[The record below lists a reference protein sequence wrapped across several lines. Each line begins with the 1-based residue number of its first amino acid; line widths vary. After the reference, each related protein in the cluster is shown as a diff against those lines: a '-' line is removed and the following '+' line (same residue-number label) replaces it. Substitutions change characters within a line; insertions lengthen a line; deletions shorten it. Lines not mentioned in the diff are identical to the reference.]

1 MLAFRFKFSVV
12 FFLIL
17 FSSKVNAQNRISLDT
32 INNAVYIG
40 EFKLQSTESFI
51 SKYKYDSKL
60 NLYLLENKLGN
71 IASGLPLKL
80 TPKEY
85 REIFRK
91 SLINNY
97 FKEQISIL
105 EDENDDVN
113 KRSLLPDLYV
123 NSSFFE
129 SIFGS
134 NEIDLDIQGSV
145 GLDIGGRYSKRENP
159 SIPIRNQSNIALDFN
174 QAISLSLNGTIGEK
188 LNIKSNYDSQS
199 TFDFQN
205 LIKLDY
211 TPNEDDI
218 IQKIEIGNVSMPI
231 SSSLISGA
239 QNLFGLK
246 TQLKFGNT
254 TIDAVLSEQRSQ
266 SKTLSS
272 KSGGGQS
279 EFNLSPLDYESN
291 KHYFLS
297 HYFRKNYDNS
307 LKSYPYIDSQVRI
320 TRIEVWIT
328 NRSNDTENV
337 RNLIAFQDLAEID
350 PKFTNADKLVNNF
363 FLSNNSDLNPYNGLN
378 NFDPDRIGQNFLN
391 ENIRDISNV
400 SNGFSVGGNLFKE
413 GSDYSILENARLLDQ
428 SEYTLDEQL
437 GFISLNQSLN
447 NDEVLAVSFQYSY
460 NGEIF
465 QVGEFSDDGIVS
477 VDQSQNSVTRKSLVV
492 KLLKSN
498 INNVRQP
505 VWKLMMKNIYNL
517 GANQLSMDDFR
528 LNIYYNDPSPLNY
541 IKAVDNNTWPSGLD
555 KKRLLNVF
563 ELDRLNMN
571 GNLQE
576 DGDGFFDAIEGITII
591 KNQGLL
597 IFPVIEP
604 FGQFLF
610 EKLRSSNNEN
620 YDDNSTF
627 NKNQN
632 EYVFNELY
640 SYGKTTAEKYFQKN
654 KFKIVGKYKSSSSG
668 DGIDTGEFNIPQG
681 SVTVTAGGR
690 LLQEGVD
697 YIVNYQTG
705 NVDII
710 NQALANS
717 NIPIEISTESN
728 SFYNQQKRRFSGFNI
743 EHIVSD
749 KFKFGATLLNLSE
762 RSVSRKSSYGFEPV
776 NNTSFGLNATYYNE
790 VPFLTRMAN
799 KLPNVD
805 TDIQSNI
812 SIKTELAFLRS
823 SSPRKSGYDDIA
835 SVYIDDFEGSQNR
848 IDLRDVQSWKLSSI
862 PVDAPGYNFGN
873 NDLRSGHYRAK
884 LSWYTIDPIFY
895 SSRRPQNISLDE
907 ISLSSVRRIFVDEI
921 FPEIDLYQ
929 GESRTQ
935 NTFDITIYPNEKGPY
950 NNNLSSDFLN
960 NVRNNWSG
968 ITRKINSTNFK
979 KTNVEYIQ
987 FWVLD
992 NFSDDNSQS
1001 IEIGDLVFHLG
1012 NISEDILPD
1021 GKKQFENGLPT
1032 ETNNNSQ
1039 LSNWGITPSSQ
1050 SLTYAFSSLENER
1063 KMQDVGYDGLSD
1075 SEEINFYT
1083 NGNFSDPA
1091 NDNFINYLDADGG
1104 ILDRYKNYNGSEGN
1118 SPIQTDSN
1126 NRGATNFPDTEDVN
1140 NDNTMNRINSYFEY
1154 RIPLTKNMN
1163 SENSPFIVDSRT
1175 TEIKLPNGN
1184 TSKSKWLLFKVPIFK
1199 EYYESKNLDQYFKA
1213 INGINDLKSISFM
1226 RMVLE
1231 NFENPTTL
1239 RFATLDLVKTDWKRY
1254 NLPLNKSNSINS
1266 ETSFEIGAVN
1276 IFENE
1281 TRQPVNYILPPNVQ
1295 REEIYNN
1302 NSIIRQNEQSLSLKV
1317 KDLKS
1322 KDSRAVYKNT
1332 NLDLRHYE
1340 KIKMYMHA
1348 ESVANKPKLP
1358 SESSNDNLDE
1368 SIVAF
1373 IRLGSDVD
1381 ENYYQIEIPLK
1392 PTPTTLNSSVLT
1404 ADEVWNPDFNSIDL
1418 DLKKLIDM
1426 KLKLIS
1432 DKILNNEAVYF
1443 DYDLN
1448 EIDEFS
1454 LFSQLPGEK
1463 KYKFS
1468 IKGNPSLGRVNTIV
1482 LGLKNPSTQVGKDLS
1497 AEVWFNELRLSNIKS
1512 SGGWSSVA
1520 SVDANIADFA
1530 NISFS
1535 NKFSSDG
1542 YGSIDRS
1549 PNERSNEN
1557 YNQYNF
1563 VTNVN
1568 AGQLLPKKWGVNVPL
1583 SYTFSEEVSKPKYDS
1598 FHNDL
1603 ELNNLMDISENKDSI
1618 MNQSSLVSTSK
1629 SFSLIGLS
1637 KDKKS
1642 DKEPRFYDIEN
1653 LNFSHTYSENNYRDY
1668 EFEYSER
1675 KSTQSS
1681 ANYSYNFN
1689 DATFYP
1695 FKELINNDSK
1705 KLDWLKEFNF
1715 NPLPSNISFSANYNR
1730 RMYTQKFREINYNG
1744 VNSDN
1749 QIPLPVLKQT
1759 NFLFDWRMSLSQ
1771 NITRSLRLN
1780 YSATNSNI
1788 ISEDTDFQNSS
1799 LGIFDNFFNTGSP
1812 NNFGQS
1818 LSLNYILPF
1827 EYLPFL
1833 NFIDGS
1839 YTYTGNFNWE
1849 RGSDVFSSI
1858 RSESGEILGRVNTIQ
1873 NANTQNF
1880 VLNFNFNQIYRDIPW
1895 LNSDDNILKS
1905 LIKST
1910 RRLRFNYSENS
1921 GKVLPGFLPSIG
1933 FLGTSK
1939 PSLGFVFGSQSDIR
1953 YEAAKNG
1960 WLTDFPTFNESFKQI
1975 YNSKFD
1981 LLGELEFFQII
1992 KLDLI
1997 ANRTYSNNF
2006 SENYRVDNSVYSSLN
2021 PNYYGNFSISTN
2033 MLRTSFKKKNKDF
2046 SEVFDIMKNNRLII
2060 AERLISEKN
2069 LNIIEYDNEGFPIG
2083 YSKNS
2088 QQVLIPAF
2096 MSAFLGFDPQKIAFN
2111 PISNNPKLNWALKV
2125 EVPSDLLNDNIKRIS
2140 FGHSYR
2146 SNFTINNFRSNLAF
2160 DPDLF
2165 DKSGNY
2171 LSKMSYSN
2179 LNVVEQFNP
2188 LVMIDIQFNNALRL
2202 NFDFVKDRAVSLSL
2216 ANNFITESWG
2226 NEYVFGL
2233 GYRARNLRIN
2243 SSLAPNSNNF
2253 IGDLN
2258 VKIDMS
2264 LRKNMTV
2271 IRNLNIEDNKVS
2283 AGQSLVSA
2291 KLSADYALTKSFSA
2305 IFFYDHMFS
2314 KYEVSSAFPQTNI
2327 RSGFTLRYNFGN

>member
-1 MLAFRFKFSVV
+1 
-12 FFLIL
+12 
-17 FSSKVNAQNRISLDT
+17 
-32 INNAVYIG
+32 
-40 EFKLQSTESFI
+40 
-51 SKYKYDSKL
+51 
-60 NLYLLENKLGN
+60 
-71 IASGLPLKL
+71 
-80 TPKEY
+80 
-85 REIFRK
+85 
-91 SLINNY
+91 
-97 FKEQISIL
+97 
-105 EDENDDVN
+105 
-113 KRSLLPDLYV
+113 
-123 NSSFFE
+123 
-129 SIFGS
+129 
-134 NEIDLDIQGSV
+134 
-145 GLDIGGRYSKRENP
+145 
-159 SIPIRNQSNIALDFN
+159 
-174 QAISLSLNGTIGEK
+174 
-188 LNIKSNYDSQS
+188 
-199 TFDFQN
+199 
-205 LIKLDY
+205 
-211 TPNEDDI
+211 
-218 IQKIEIGNVSMPI
+218 
-231 SSSLISGA
+231 
-239 QNLFGLK
+239 
-246 TQLKFGNT
+246 
-254 TIDAVLSEQRSQ
+254 
-266 SKTLSS
+266 
-272 KSGGGQS
+272 
-279 EFNLSPLDYESN
+279 
-291 KHYFLS
+291 
-297 HYFRKNYDNS
+297 
-307 LKSYPYIDSQVRI
+307 
-320 TRIEVWIT
+320 
-328 NRSNDTENV
+328 
-337 RNLIAFQDLAEID
+337 
-350 PKFTNADKLVNNF
+350 
-363 FLSNNSDLNPYNGLN
+363 
-378 NFDPDRIGQNFLN
+378 
-391 ENIRDISNV
+391 
-400 SNGFSVGGNLFKE
+400 
-413 GSDYSILENARLLDQ
+413 
-428 SEYTLDEQL
+428 
-437 GFISLNQSLN
+437 
-447 NDEVLAVSFQYSY
+447 
-460 NGEIF
+460 
-465 QVGEFSDDGIVS
+465 
-477 VDQSQNSVTRKSLVV
+477 
-492 KLLKSN
+492 
-498 INNVRQP
+498 
-505 VWKLMMKNIYNL
+505 
-517 GANQLSMDDFR
+517 
-528 LNIYYNDPSPLNY
+528 
-541 IKAVDNNTWPSGLD
+541 
-555 KKRLLNVF
+555 
-563 ELDRLNMN
+563 
-571 GNLQE
+571 
-576 DGDGFFDAIEGITII
+576 
-591 KNQGLL
+591 
-597 IFPVIEP
+597 
-604 FGQFLF
+604 
-610 EKLRSSNNEN
+610 
-620 YDDNSTF
+620 
-627 NKNQN
+627 
-632 EYVFNELY
+632 
-640 SYGKTTAEKYFQKN
+640 
-654 KFKIVGKYKSSSSG
+654 
-668 DGIDTGEFNIPQG
+668 
-681 SVTVTAGGR
+681 
-690 LLQEGVD
+690 
-697 YIVNYQTG
+697 
-705 NVDII
+705 
-710 NQALANS
+710 
-717 NIPIEISTESN
+717 
-728 SFYNQQKRRFSGFNI
+728 
-743 EHIVSD
+743 
-749 KFKFGATLLNLSE
+749 
-762 RSVSRKSSYGFEPV
+762 
-776 NNTSFGLNATYYNE
+776 
-790 VPFLTRMAN
+790 
-799 KLPNVD
+799 
-805 TDIQSNI
+805 
-812 SIKTELAFLRS
+812 
-823 SSPRKSGYDDIA
+823 
-835 SVYIDDFEGSQNR
+835 
-848 IDLRDVQSWKLSSI
+848 
-862 PVDAPGYNFGN
+862 
-873 NDLRSGHYRAK
+873 
-884 LSWYTIDPIFY
+884 
-895 SSRRPQNISLDE
+895 
-907 ISLSSVRRIFVDEI
+907 
-921 FPEIDLYQ
+921 
-929 GESRTQ
+929 
-935 NTFDITIYPNEKGPY
+935 
-950 NNNLSSDFLN
+950 
-960 NVRNNWSG
+960 
-968 ITRKINSTNFK
+968 
-979 KTNVEYIQ
+979 
-987 FWVLD
+987 
-992 NFSDDNSQS
+992 
-1001 IEIGDLVFHLG
+1001 
-1012 NISEDILPD
+1012 
-1021 GKKQFENGLPT
+1021 
-1032 ETNNNSQ
+1032 
-1039 LSNWGITPSSQ
+1039 
-1050 SLTYAFSSLENER
+1050 
-1063 KMQDVGYDGLSD
+1063 
-1075 SEEINFYT
+1075 
-1083 NGNFSDPA
+1083 
-1091 NDNFINYLDADGG
+1091 
-1104 ILDRYKNYNGSEGN
+1104 
-1118 SPIQTDSN
+1118 
-1126 NRGATNFPDTEDVN
+1126 
-1140 NDNTMNRINSYFEY
+1140 
-1154 RIPLTKNMN
+1154 
-1163 SENSPFIVDSRT
+1163 
-1175 TEIKLPNGN
+1175 
-1184 TSKSKWLLFKVPIFK
+1184 
-1199 EYYESKNLDQYFKA
+1199 
-1213 INGINDLKSISFM
+1213 
-1226 RMVLE
+1226 
-1231 NFENPTTL
+1231 
-1239 RFATLDLVKTDWKRY
+1239 
-1254 NLPLNKSNSINS
+1254 
-1266 ETSFEIGAVN
+1266 
-1276 IFENE
+1276 
-1281 TRQPVNYILPPNVQ
+1281 
-1295 REEIYNN
+1295 
-1302 NSIIRQNEQSLSLKV
+1302 
-1317 KDLKS
+1317 
-1322 KDSRAVYKNT
+1322 
-1332 NLDLRHYE
+1332 
-1340 KIKMYMHA
+1340 
-1348 ESVANKPKLP
+1348 
-1358 SESSNDNLDE
+1358 
-1368 SIVAF
+1368 
-1373 IRLGSDVD
+1373 
-1381 ENYYQIEIPLK
+1381 
-1392 PTPTTLNSSVLT
+1392 
-1404 ADEVWNPDFNSIDL
+1404 
-1418 DLKKLIDM
+1418 M

-1432 DKILNNEAVYF
+1432 NKILNNEAVYF

-1512 SGGWSSVA
+1512 SGGWSSIA

-1603 ELNNLMDISENKDSI
+1603 ELNNLIDISENKDSI

-1637 KDKKS
+1637 KNRKS
-1642 DKEPRFYDIEN
+1642 DKESKFYDIEN

-1681 ANYSYNFN
+1681 ANYSYNFS

-1695 FKELINNDSK
+1695 FKELINKDSN
-1705 KLDWLKEFNF
+1705 KLEWLKEFNF
-1715 NPLPSNISFSANYNR
+1715 NPLPTNISFSANYNR
-1730 RMYTQKFREINYNG
+1730 RMYTQKFREINYSG

-1788 ISEDTDFQNSS
+1788 ISEDTNFQNSN

-1849 RGSDVFSSI
+1849 RGSDVLSSI
-1858 RSESGEILGRVNTIQ
+1858 KSESGEILGRVNTIQ

-1997 ANRTYSNNF
+1997 ANRSYSNNF
-2006 SENYRVDNSVYSSLN
+2006 SENYRVDNSIYSSLN

-2111 PISNNPKLNWALKV
+2111 PISDNPKLNWALKV

-2171 LSKMSYSN
+2171 LSEMSYSN

-2258 VKIDMS
+2258 IKIDMS

>member
-1 MLAFRFKFSVV
+1 M
-12 FFLIL
+12 
-17 FSSKVNAQNRISLDT
+17 
-32 INNAVYIG
+32 
-40 EFKLQSTESFI
+40 
-51 SKYKYDSKL
+51 
-60 NLYLLENKLGN
+60 
-71 IASGLPLKL
+71 
-80 TPKEY
+80 
-85 REIFRK
+85 
-91 SLINNY
+91 
-97 FKEQISIL
+97 
-105 EDENDDVN
+105 
-113 KRSLLPDLYV
+113 
-123 NSSFFE
+123 
-129 SIFGS
+129 
-134 NEIDLDIQGSV
+134 
-145 GLDIGGRYSKRENP
+145 
-159 SIPIRNQSNIALDFN
+159 
-174 QAISLSLNGTIGEK
+174 
-188 LNIKSNYDSQS
+188 
-199 TFDFQN
+199 
-205 LIKLDY
+205 
-211 TPNEDDI
+211 
-218 IQKIEIGNVSMPI
+218 
-231 SSSLISGA
+231 
-239 QNLFGLK
+239 
-246 TQLKFGNT
+246 
-254 TIDAVLSEQRSQ
+254 
-266 SKTLSS
+266 
-272 KSGGGQS
+272 
-279 EFNLSPLDYESN
+279 
-291 KHYFLS
+291 
-297 HYFRKNYDNS
+297 
-307 LKSYPYIDSQVRI
+307 
-320 TRIEVWIT
+320 
-328 NRSNDTENV
+328 
-337 RNLIAFQDLAEID
+337 
-350 PKFTNADKLVNNF
+350 
-363 FLSNNSDLNPYNGLN
+363 
-378 NFDPDRIGQNFLN
+378 
-391 ENIRDISNV
+391 
-400 SNGFSVGGNLFKE
+400 
-413 GSDYSILENARLLDQ
+413 
-428 SEYTLDEQL
+428 
-437 GFISLNQSLN
+437 
-447 NDEVLAVSFQYSY
+447 
-460 NGEIF
+460 
-465 QVGEFSDDGIVS
+465 
-477 VDQSQNSVTRKSLVV
+477 
-492 KLLKSN
+492 
-498 INNVRQP
+498 
-505 VWKLMMKNIYNL
+505 
-517 GANQLSMDDFR
+517 
-528 LNIYYNDPSPLNY
+528 
-541 IKAVDNNTWPSGLD
+541 
-555 KKRLLNVF
+555 
-563 ELDRLNMN
+563 
-571 GNLQE
+571 
-576 DGDGFFDAIEGITII
+576 
-591 KNQGLL
+591 
-597 IFPVIEP
+597 
-604 FGQFLF
+604 
-610 EKLRSSNNEN
+610 
-620 YDDNSTF
+620 
-627 NKNQN
+627 
-632 EYVFNELY
+632 
-640 SYGKTTAEKYFQKN
+640 
-654 KFKIVGKYKSSSSG
+654 
-668 DGIDTGEFNIPQG
+668 
-681 SVTVTAGGR
+681 
-690 LLQEGVD
+690 
-697 YIVNYQTG
+697 
-705 NVDII
+705 
-710 NQALANS
+710 
-717 NIPIEISTESN
+717 
-728 SFYNQQKRRFSGFNI
+728 
-743 EHIVSD
+743 
-749 KFKFGATLLNLSE
+749 
-762 RSVSRKSSYGFEPV
+762 
-776 NNTSFGLNATYYNE
+776 
-790 VPFLTRMAN
+790 
-799 KLPNVD
+799 
-805 TDIQSNI
+805 
-812 SIKTELAFLRS
+812 
-823 SSPRKSGYDDIA
+823 
-835 SVYIDDFEGSQNR
+835 
-848 IDLRDVQSWKLSSI
+848 
-862 PVDAPGYNFGN
+862 
-873 NDLRSGHYRAK
+873 
-884 LSWYTIDPIFY
+884 
-895 SSRRPQNISLDE
+895 
-907 ISLSSVRRIFVDEI
+907 
-921 FPEIDLYQ
+921 
-929 GESRTQ
+929 
-935 NTFDITIYPNEKGPY
+935 
-950 NNNLSSDFLN
+950 
-960 NVRNNWSG
+960 
-968 ITRKINSTNFK
+968 
-979 KTNVEYIQ
+979 
-987 FWVLD
+987 
-992 NFSDDNSQS
+992 
-1001 IEIGDLVFHLG
+1001 
-1012 NISEDILPD
+1012 
-1021 GKKQFENGLPT
+1021 
-1032 ETNNNSQ
+1032 
-1039 LSNWGITPSSQ
+1039 
-1050 SLTYAFSSLENER
+1050 
-1063 KMQDVGYDGLSD
+1063 
-1075 SEEINFYT
+1075 
-1083 NGNFSDPA
+1083 
-1091 NDNFINYLDADGG
+1091 
-1104 ILDRYKNYNGSEGN
+1104 
-1118 SPIQTDSN
+1118 
-1126 NRGATNFPDTEDVN
+1126 
-1140 NDNTMNRINSYFEY
+1140 
-1154 RIPLTKNMN
+1154 
-1163 SENSPFIVDSRT
+1163 
-1175 TEIKLPNGN
+1175 
-1184 TSKSKWLLFKVPIFK
+1184 
-1199 EYYESKNLDQYFKA
+1199 
-1213 INGINDLKSISFM
+1213 
-1226 RMVLE
+1226 
-1231 NFENPTTL
+1231 
-1239 RFATLDLVKTDWKRY
+1239 
-1254 NLPLNKSNSINS
+1254 
-1266 ETSFEIGAVN
+1266 
-1276 IFENE
+1276 
-1281 TRQPVNYILPPNVQ
+1281 
-1295 REEIYNN
+1295 
-1302 NSIIRQNEQSLSLKV
+1302 
-1317 KDLKS
+1317 
-1322 KDSRAVYKNT
+1322 
-1332 NLDLRHYE
+1332 
-1340 KIKMYMHA
+1340 
-1348 ESVANKPKLP
+1348 
-1358 SESSNDNLDE
+1358 
-1368 SIVAF
+1368 
-1373 IRLGSDVD
+1373 GSDVD

-1392 PTPTTLNSSVLT
+1392 PTPTTLNSSILT
-1404 ADEVWNPDFNSIDL
+1404 ADEVWNPDYNSIDL

-1432 DKILNNEAVYF
+1432 NKILNNEAVYF

-1603 ELNNLMDISENKDSI
+1603 ELNNLIDISENKDSI

-1637 KDKKS
+1637 KDRKG
-1642 DKEPRFYDIEN
+1642 DKEPKFYDIEN

-1681 ANYSYNFN
+1681 ANYSYNFD

-1695 FKELINNDSK
+1695 FKELINKDSK

-1788 ISEDTDFQNSS
+1788 ISEDTNFQNSS

-1858 RSESGEILGRVNTIQ
+1858 KSESGEILGRVNTIQ

-1880 VLNFNFNQIYRDIPW
+1880 VLNFNFNQIYREIPW
-1895 LNSDDNILKS
+1895 LNSDENILKS

-2060 AERLISEKN
+2060 ADRLISEKN

-2171 LSKMSYSN
+2171 LSEMSYSN
-2179 LNVVEQFNP
+2179 LNIVEQFNP

-2291 KLSADYALTKSFSA
+2291 KLSADYALTKNFSA

>member
-1 MLAFRFKFSVV
+1 M
-12 FFLIL
+12 
-17 FSSKVNAQNRISLDT
+17 
-32 INNAVYIG
+32 
-40 EFKLQSTESFI
+40 
-51 SKYKYDSKL
+51 
-60 NLYLLENKLGN
+60 
-71 IASGLPLKL
+71 
-80 TPKEY
+80 
-85 REIFRK
+85 
-91 SLINNY
+91 
-97 FKEQISIL
+97 
-105 EDENDDVN
+105 
-113 KRSLLPDLYV
+113 
-123 NSSFFE
+123 
-129 SIFGS
+129 
-134 NEIDLDIQGSV
+134 
-145 GLDIGGRYSKRENP
+145 
-159 SIPIRNQSNIALDFN
+159 
-174 QAISLSLNGTIGEK
+174 
-188 LNIKSNYDSQS
+188 
-199 TFDFQN
+199 
-205 LIKLDY
+205 
-211 TPNEDDI
+211 
-218 IQKIEIGNVSMPI
+218 
-231 SSSLISGA
+231 
-239 QNLFGLK
+239 
-246 TQLKFGNT
+246 
-254 TIDAVLSEQRSQ
+254 
-266 SKTLSS
+266 
-272 KSGGGQS
+272 
-279 EFNLSPLDYESN
+279 
-291 KHYFLS
+291 
-297 HYFRKNYDNS
+297 
-307 LKSYPYIDSQVRI
+307 
-320 TRIEVWIT
+320 
-328 NRSNDTENV
+328 
-337 RNLIAFQDLAEID
+337 
-350 PKFTNADKLVNNF
+350 
-363 FLSNNSDLNPYNGLN
+363 
-378 NFDPDRIGQNFLN
+378 
-391 ENIRDISNV
+391 
-400 SNGFSVGGNLFKE
+400 
-413 GSDYSILENARLLDQ
+413 
-428 SEYTLDEQL
+428 
-437 GFISLNQSLN
+437 
-447 NDEVLAVSFQYSY
+447 
-460 NGEIF
+460 
-465 QVGEFSDDGIVS
+465 
-477 VDQSQNSVTRKSLVV
+477 
-492 KLLKSN
+492 
-498 INNVRQP
+498 
-505 VWKLMMKNIYNL
+505 
-517 GANQLSMDDFR
+517 
-528 LNIYYNDPSPLNY
+528 
-541 IKAVDNNTWPSGLD
+541 
-555 KKRLLNVF
+555 
-563 ELDRLNMN
+563 
-571 GNLQE
+571 
-576 DGDGFFDAIEGITII
+576 
-591 KNQGLL
+591 
-597 IFPVIEP
+597 
-604 FGQFLF
+604 
-610 EKLRSSNNEN
+610 
-620 YDDNSTF
+620 
-627 NKNQN
+627 
-632 EYVFNELY
+632 
-640 SYGKTTAEKYFQKN
+640 
-654 KFKIVGKYKSSSSG
+654 
-668 DGIDTGEFNIPQG
+668 
-681 SVTVTAGGR
+681 
-690 LLQEGVD
+690 
-697 YIVNYQTG
+697 
-705 NVDII
+705 
-710 NQALANS
+710 
-717 NIPIEISTESN
+717 
-728 SFYNQQKRRFSGFNI
+728 
-743 EHIVSD
+743 
-749 KFKFGATLLNLSE
+749 
-762 RSVSRKSSYGFEPV
+762 
-776 NNTSFGLNATYYNE
+776 
-790 VPFLTRMAN
+790 
-799 KLPNVD
+799 
-805 TDIQSNI
+805 
-812 SIKTELAFLRS
+812 
-823 SSPRKSGYDDIA
+823 
-835 SVYIDDFEGSQNR
+835 
-848 IDLRDVQSWKLSSI
+848 
-862 PVDAPGYNFGN
+862 
-873 NDLRSGHYRAK
+873 
-884 LSWYTIDPIFY
+884 
-895 SSRRPQNISLDE
+895 
-907 ISLSSVRRIFVDEI
+907 
-921 FPEIDLYQ
+921 
-929 GESRTQ
+929 
-935 NTFDITIYPNEKGPY
+935 
-950 NNNLSSDFLN
+950 
-960 NVRNNWSG
+960 
-968 ITRKINSTNFK
+968 
-979 KTNVEYIQ
+979 
-987 FWVLD
+987 
-992 NFSDDNSQS
+992 
-1001 IEIGDLVFHLG
+1001 
-1012 NISEDILPD
+1012 
-1021 GKKQFENGLPT
+1021 
-1032 ETNNNSQ
+1032 
-1039 LSNWGITPSSQ
+1039 
-1050 SLTYAFSSLENER
+1050 
-1063 KMQDVGYDGLSD
+1063 
-1075 SEEINFYT
+1075 
-1083 NGNFSDPA
+1083 
-1091 NDNFINYLDADGG
+1091 
-1104 ILDRYKNYNGSEGN
+1104 
-1118 SPIQTDSN
+1118 
-1126 NRGATNFPDTEDVN
+1126 
-1140 NDNTMNRINSYFEY
+1140 
-1154 RIPLTKNMN
+1154 
-1163 SENSPFIVDSRT
+1163 
-1175 TEIKLPNGN
+1175 
-1184 TSKSKWLLFKVPIFK
+1184 PIFK

-1642 DKEPRFYDIEN
+1642 DKEPKFYDIEN

-1788 ISEDTDFQNSS
+1788 ISEDTNFQNSS

>member
-1 MLAFRFKFSVV
+1 M
-12 FFLIL
+12 
-17 FSSKVNAQNRISLDT
+17 
-32 INNAVYIG
+32 
-40 EFKLQSTESFI
+40 
-51 SKYKYDSKL
+51 
-60 NLYLLENKLGN
+60 
-71 IASGLPLKL
+71 
-80 TPKEY
+80 
-85 REIFRK
+85 
-91 SLINNY
+91 
-97 FKEQISIL
+97 
-105 EDENDDVN
+105 
-113 KRSLLPDLYV
+113 
-123 NSSFFE
+123 
-129 SIFGS
+129 
-134 NEIDLDIQGSV
+134 
-145 GLDIGGRYSKRENP
+145 
-159 SIPIRNQSNIALDFN
+159 
-174 QAISLSLNGTIGEK
+174 
-188 LNIKSNYDSQS
+188 
-199 TFDFQN
+199 
-205 LIKLDY
+205 
-211 TPNEDDI
+211 
-218 IQKIEIGNVSMPI
+218 
-231 SSSLISGA
+231 
-239 QNLFGLK
+239 
-246 TQLKFGNT
+246 
-254 TIDAVLSEQRSQ
+254 
-266 SKTLSS
+266 
-272 KSGGGQS
+272 
-279 EFNLSPLDYESN
+279 
-291 KHYFLS
+291 
-297 HYFRKNYDNS
+297 
-307 LKSYPYIDSQVRI
+307 
-320 TRIEVWIT
+320 
-328 NRSNDTENV
+328 
-337 RNLIAFQDLAEID
+337 
-350 PKFTNADKLVNNF
+350 
-363 FLSNNSDLNPYNGLN
+363 
-378 NFDPDRIGQNFLN
+378 
-391 ENIRDISNV
+391 
-400 SNGFSVGGNLFKE
+400 
-413 GSDYSILENARLLDQ
+413 
-428 SEYTLDEQL
+428 
-437 GFISLNQSLN
+437 
-447 NDEVLAVSFQYSY
+447 
-460 NGEIF
+460 
-465 QVGEFSDDGIVS
+465 
-477 VDQSQNSVTRKSLVV
+477 
-492 KLLKSN
+492 
-498 INNVRQP
+498 
-505 VWKLMMKNIYNL
+505 
-517 GANQLSMDDFR
+517 
-528 LNIYYNDPSPLNY
+528 
-541 IKAVDNNTWPSGLD
+541 
-555 KKRLLNVF
+555 
-563 ELDRLNMN
+563 
-571 GNLQE
+571 
-576 DGDGFFDAIEGITII
+576 
-591 KNQGLL
+591 
-597 IFPVIEP
+597 
-604 FGQFLF
+604 
-610 EKLRSSNNEN
+610 
-620 YDDNSTF
+620 
-627 NKNQN
+627 
-632 EYVFNELY
+632 
-640 SYGKTTAEKYFQKN
+640 
-654 KFKIVGKYKSSSSG
+654 
-668 DGIDTGEFNIPQG
+668 
-681 SVTVTAGGR
+681 
-690 LLQEGVD
+690 
-697 YIVNYQTG
+697 
-705 NVDII
+705 
-710 NQALANS
+710 
-717 NIPIEISTESN
+717 
-728 SFYNQQKRRFSGFNI
+728 
-743 EHIVSD
+743 
-749 KFKFGATLLNLSE
+749 
-762 RSVSRKSSYGFEPV
+762 
-776 NNTSFGLNATYYNE
+776 
-790 VPFLTRMAN
+790 
-799 KLPNVD
+799 
-805 TDIQSNI
+805 
-812 SIKTELAFLRS
+812 
-823 SSPRKSGYDDIA
+823 
-835 SVYIDDFEGSQNR
+835 
-848 IDLRDVQSWKLSSI
+848 
-862 PVDAPGYNFGN
+862 
-873 NDLRSGHYRAK
+873 
-884 LSWYTIDPIFY
+884 
-895 SSRRPQNISLDE
+895 
-907 ISLSSVRRIFVDEI
+907 
-921 FPEIDLYQ
+921 
-929 GESRTQ
+929 
-935 NTFDITIYPNEKGPY
+935 
-950 NNNLSSDFLN
+950 
-960 NVRNNWSG
+960 
-968 ITRKINSTNFK
+968 
-979 KTNVEYIQ
+979 
-987 FWVLD
+987 
-992 NFSDDNSQS
+992 
-1001 IEIGDLVFHLG
+1001 
-1012 NISEDILPD
+1012 
-1021 GKKQFENGLPT
+1021 
-1032 ETNNNSQ
+1032 
-1039 LSNWGITPSSQ
+1039 
-1050 SLTYAFSSLENER
+1050 
-1063 KMQDVGYDGLSD
+1063 
-1075 SEEINFYT
+1075 
-1083 NGNFSDPA
+1083 
-1091 NDNFINYLDADGG
+1091 
-1104 ILDRYKNYNGSEGN
+1104 
-1118 SPIQTDSN
+1118 
-1126 NRGATNFPDTEDVN
+1126 
-1140 NDNTMNRINSYFEY
+1140 
-1154 RIPLTKNMN
+1154 
-1163 SENSPFIVDSRT
+1163 
-1175 TEIKLPNGN
+1175 
-1184 TSKSKWLLFKVPIFK
+1184 
-1199 EYYESKNLDQYFKA
+1199 
-1213 INGINDLKSISFM
+1213 
-1226 RMVLE
+1226 
-1231 NFENPTTL
+1231 
-1239 RFATLDLVKTDWKRY
+1239 
-1254 NLPLNKSNSINS
+1254 
-1266 ETSFEIGAVN
+1266 
-1276 IFENE
+1276 
-1281 TRQPVNYILPPNVQ
+1281 
-1295 REEIYNN
+1295 
-1302 NSIIRQNEQSLSLKV
+1302 
-1317 KDLKS
+1317 
-1322 KDSRAVYKNT
+1322 
-1332 NLDLRHYE
+1332 
-1340 KIKMYMHA
+1340 
-1348 ESVANKPKLP
+1348 
-1358 SESSNDNLDE
+1358 
-1368 SIVAF
+1368 
-1373 IRLGSDVD
+1373 
-1381 ENYYQIEIPLK
+1381 
-1392 PTPTTLNSSVLT
+1392 
-1404 ADEVWNPDFNSIDL
+1404 
-1418 DLKKLIDM
+1418 
-1426 KLKLIS
+1426 
-1432 DKILNNEAVYF
+1432 
-1443 DYDLN
+1443 
-1448 EIDEFS
+1448 
-1454 LFSQLPGEK
+1454 
-1463 KYKFS
+1463 
-1468 IKGNPSLGRVNTIV
+1468 
-1482 LGLKNPSTQVGKDLS
+1482 S

-1603 ELNNLMDISENKDSI
+1603 ELNNLIDISENKDSI

-1642 DKEPRFYDIEN
+1642 DKEPKFYDIEN

-1681 ANYSYNFN
+1681 ANYSYNFD

-1695 FKELINNDSK
+1695 FKELINKDSK

-1788 ISEDTDFQNSS
+1788 ISEDTNFQNSS

-1858 RSESGEILGRVNTIQ
+1858 KSESGEILGRVNTIQ

-1880 VLNFNFNQIYRDIPW
+1880 VLNFNFNQIYREIPW
-1895 LNSDDNILKS
+1895 LNSDENILKS

-1981 LLGELEFFQII
+1981 LLGELEFFKII

-2171 LSKMSYSN
+2171 LSEMSYSN
-2179 LNVVEQFNP
+2179 LNIVEQFNP

-2291 KLSADYALTKSFSA
+2291 KLSADYALTKNFSA

>member
-1 MLAFRFKFSVV
+1 
-12 FFLIL
+12 
-17 FSSKVNAQNRISLDT
+17 
-32 INNAVYIG
+32 
-40 EFKLQSTESFI
+40 
-51 SKYKYDSKL
+51 
-60 NLYLLENKLGN
+60 
-71 IASGLPLKL
+71 
-80 TPKEY
+80 
-85 REIFRK
+85 
-91 SLINNY
+91 
-97 FKEQISIL
+97 
-105 EDENDDVN
+105 
-113 KRSLLPDLYV
+113 
-123 NSSFFE
+123 
-129 SIFGS
+129 
-134 NEIDLDIQGSV
+134 
-145 GLDIGGRYSKRENP
+145 
-159 SIPIRNQSNIALDFN
+159 
-174 QAISLSLNGTIGEK
+174 
-188 LNIKSNYDSQS
+188 
-199 TFDFQN
+199 
-205 LIKLDY
+205 
-211 TPNEDDI
+211 
-218 IQKIEIGNVSMPI
+218 
-231 SSSLISGA
+231 
-239 QNLFGLK
+239 
-246 TQLKFGNT
+246 
-254 TIDAVLSEQRSQ
+254 
-266 SKTLSS
+266 
-272 KSGGGQS
+272 
-279 EFNLSPLDYESN
+279 
-291 KHYFLS
+291 
-297 HYFRKNYDNS
+297 
-307 LKSYPYIDSQVRI
+307 
-320 TRIEVWIT
+320 
-328 NRSNDTENV
+328 
-337 RNLIAFQDLAEID
+337 
-350 PKFTNADKLVNNF
+350 
-363 FLSNNSDLNPYNGLN
+363 
-378 NFDPDRIGQNFLN
+378 
-391 ENIRDISNV
+391 
-400 SNGFSVGGNLFKE
+400 
-413 GSDYSILENARLLDQ
+413 
-428 SEYTLDEQL
+428 
-437 GFISLNQSLN
+437 
-447 NDEVLAVSFQYSY
+447 
-460 NGEIF
+460 
-465 QVGEFSDDGIVS
+465 
-477 VDQSQNSVTRKSLVV
+477 
-492 KLLKSN
+492 
-498 INNVRQP
+498 
-505 VWKLMMKNIYNL
+505 
-517 GANQLSMDDFR
+517 
-528 LNIYYNDPSPLNY
+528 
-541 IKAVDNNTWPSGLD
+541 
-555 KKRLLNVF
+555 
-563 ELDRLNMN
+563 
-571 GNLQE
+571 
-576 DGDGFFDAIEGITII
+576 
-591 KNQGLL
+591 
-597 IFPVIEP
+597 
-604 FGQFLF
+604 
-610 EKLRSSNNEN
+610 
-620 YDDNSTF
+620 
-627 NKNQN
+627 
-632 EYVFNELY
+632 
-640 SYGKTTAEKYFQKN
+640 
-654 KFKIVGKYKSSSSG
+654 
-668 DGIDTGEFNIPQG
+668 
-681 SVTVTAGGR
+681 
-690 LLQEGVD
+690 
-697 YIVNYQTG
+697 
-705 NVDII
+705 
-710 NQALANS
+710 
-717 NIPIEISTESN
+717 
-728 SFYNQQKRRFSGFNI
+728 
-743 EHIVSD
+743 
-749 KFKFGATLLNLSE
+749 
-762 RSVSRKSSYGFEPV
+762 
-776 NNTSFGLNATYYNE
+776 
-790 VPFLTRMAN
+790 
-799 KLPNVD
+799 
-805 TDIQSNI
+805 
-812 SIKTELAFLRS
+812 
-823 SSPRKSGYDDIA
+823 
-835 SVYIDDFEGSQNR
+835 
-848 IDLRDVQSWKLSSI
+848 
-862 PVDAPGYNFGN
+862 
-873 NDLRSGHYRAK
+873 
-884 LSWYTIDPIFY
+884 
-895 SSRRPQNISLDE
+895 
-907 ISLSSVRRIFVDEI
+907 
-921 FPEIDLYQ
+921 
-929 GESRTQ
+929 
-935 NTFDITIYPNEKGPY
+935 
-950 NNNLSSDFLN
+950 
-960 NVRNNWSG
+960 
-968 ITRKINSTNFK
+968 
-979 KTNVEYIQ
+979 
-987 FWVLD
+987 
-992 NFSDDNSQS
+992 
-1001 IEIGDLVFHLG
+1001 
-1012 NISEDILPD
+1012 
-1021 GKKQFENGLPT
+1021 
-1032 ETNNNSQ
+1032 
-1039 LSNWGITPSSQ
+1039 
-1050 SLTYAFSSLENER
+1050 
-1063 KMQDVGYDGLSD
+1063 
-1075 SEEINFYT
+1075 
-1083 NGNFSDPA
+1083 
-1091 NDNFINYLDADGG
+1091 
-1104 ILDRYKNYNGSEGN
+1104 
-1118 SPIQTDSN
+1118 
-1126 NRGATNFPDTEDVN
+1126 
-1140 NDNTMNRINSYFEY
+1140 
-1154 RIPLTKNMN
+1154 MN

-1432 DKILNNEAVYF
+1432 NKILNNEAVYF

-1603 ELNNLMDISENKDSI
+1603 ELNNLIDISENKDSI

-1642 DKEPRFYDIEN
+1642 DKEPKFYDIEN

-1695 FKELINNDSK
+1695 FKELINKDSK

-1788 ISEDTDFQNSS
+1788 ISEDTNFQNSS

-1858 RSESGEILGRVNTIQ
+1858 KSESGEILGRVNTIQ

-2171 LSKMSYSN
+2171 LSEMSYSN

-2264 LRKNMTV
+2264 FRKNMTV

>member
-1 MLAFRFKFSVV
+1 
-12 FFLIL
+12 
-17 FSSKVNAQNRISLDT
+17 
-32 INNAVYIG
+32 
-40 EFKLQSTESFI
+40 
-51 SKYKYDSKL
+51 
-60 NLYLLENKLGN
+60 
-71 IASGLPLKL
+71 
-80 TPKEY
+80 
-85 REIFRK
+85 
-91 SLINNY
+91 
-97 FKEQISIL
+97 
-105 EDENDDVN
+105 
-113 KRSLLPDLYV
+113 
-123 NSSFFE
+123 
-129 SIFGS
+129 
-134 NEIDLDIQGSV
+134 
-145 GLDIGGRYSKRENP
+145 
-159 SIPIRNQSNIALDFN
+159 
-174 QAISLSLNGTIGEK
+174 
-188 LNIKSNYDSQS
+188 
-199 TFDFQN
+199 
-205 LIKLDY
+205 
-211 TPNEDDI
+211 
-218 IQKIEIGNVSMPI
+218 
-231 SSSLISGA
+231 
-239 QNLFGLK
+239 
-246 TQLKFGNT
+246 
-254 TIDAVLSEQRSQ
+254 
-266 SKTLSS
+266 
-272 KSGGGQS
+272 
-279 EFNLSPLDYESN
+279 
-291 KHYFLS
+291 
-297 HYFRKNYDNS
+297 
-307 LKSYPYIDSQVRI
+307 
-320 TRIEVWIT
+320 
-328 NRSNDTENV
+328 
-337 RNLIAFQDLAEID
+337 
-350 PKFTNADKLVNNF
+350 
-363 FLSNNSDLNPYNGLN
+363 
-378 NFDPDRIGQNFLN
+378 
-391 ENIRDISNV
+391 
-400 SNGFSVGGNLFKE
+400 
-413 GSDYSILENARLLDQ
+413 
-428 SEYTLDEQL
+428 
-437 GFISLNQSLN
+437 
-447 NDEVLAVSFQYSY
+447 
-460 NGEIF
+460 
-465 QVGEFSDDGIVS
+465 
-477 VDQSQNSVTRKSLVV
+477 
-492 KLLKSN
+492 
-498 INNVRQP
+498 
-505 VWKLMMKNIYNL
+505 
-517 GANQLSMDDFR
+517 
-528 LNIYYNDPSPLNY
+528 
-541 IKAVDNNTWPSGLD
+541 
-555 KKRLLNVF
+555 
-563 ELDRLNMN
+563 
-571 GNLQE
+571 
-576 DGDGFFDAIEGITII
+576 
-591 KNQGLL
+591 
-597 IFPVIEP
+597 
-604 FGQFLF
+604 
-610 EKLRSSNNEN
+610 
-620 YDDNSTF
+620 
-627 NKNQN
+627 
-632 EYVFNELY
+632 
-640 SYGKTTAEKYFQKN
+640 
-654 KFKIVGKYKSSSSG
+654 
-668 DGIDTGEFNIPQG
+668 
-681 SVTVTAGGR
+681 
-690 LLQEGVD
+690 
-697 YIVNYQTG
+697 
-705 NVDII
+705 
-710 NQALANS
+710 
-717 NIPIEISTESN
+717 
-728 SFYNQQKRRFSGFNI
+728 
-743 EHIVSD
+743 
-749 KFKFGATLLNLSE
+749 
-762 RSVSRKSSYGFEPV
+762 
-776 NNTSFGLNATYYNE
+776 
-790 VPFLTRMAN
+790 
-799 KLPNVD
+799 
-805 TDIQSNI
+805 
-812 SIKTELAFLRS
+812 
-823 SSPRKSGYDDIA
+823 
-835 SVYIDDFEGSQNR
+835 
-848 IDLRDVQSWKLSSI
+848 
-862 PVDAPGYNFGN
+862 
-873 NDLRSGHYRAK
+873 
-884 LSWYTIDPIFY
+884 
-895 SSRRPQNISLDE
+895 
-907 ISLSSVRRIFVDEI
+907 
-921 FPEIDLYQ
+921 
-929 GESRTQ
+929 
-935 NTFDITIYPNEKGPY
+935 
-950 NNNLSSDFLN
+950 
-960 NVRNNWSG
+960 
-968 ITRKINSTNFK
+968 
-979 KTNVEYIQ
+979 
-987 FWVLD
+987 
-992 NFSDDNSQS
+992 
-1001 IEIGDLVFHLG
+1001 
-1012 NISEDILPD
+1012 
-1021 GKKQFENGLPT
+1021 
-1032 ETNNNSQ
+1032 
-1039 LSNWGITPSSQ
+1039 
-1050 SLTYAFSSLENER
+1050 
-1063 KMQDVGYDGLSD
+1063 
-1075 SEEINFYT
+1075 
-1083 NGNFSDPA
+1083 
-1091 NDNFINYLDADGG
+1091 
-1104 ILDRYKNYNGSEGN
+1104 
-1118 SPIQTDSN
+1118 
-1126 NRGATNFPDTEDVN
+1126 
-1140 NDNTMNRINSYFEY
+1140 
-1154 RIPLTKNMN
+1154 
-1163 SENSPFIVDSRT
+1163 
-1175 TEIKLPNGN
+1175 
-1184 TSKSKWLLFKVPIFK
+1184 
-1199 EYYESKNLDQYFKA
+1199 
-1213 INGINDLKSISFM
+1213 
-1226 RMVLE
+1226 
-1231 NFENPTTL
+1231 
-1239 RFATLDLVKTDWKRY
+1239 
-1254 NLPLNKSNSINS
+1254 
-1266 ETSFEIGAVN
+1266 
-1276 IFENE
+1276 
-1281 TRQPVNYILPPNVQ
+1281 
-1295 REEIYNN
+1295 
-1302 NSIIRQNEQSLSLKV
+1302 
-1317 KDLKS
+1317 
-1322 KDSRAVYKNT
+1322 
-1332 NLDLRHYE
+1332 
-1340 KIKMYMHA
+1340 
-1348 ESVANKPKLP
+1348 
-1358 SESSNDNLDE
+1358 
-1368 SIVAF
+1368 
-1373 IRLGSDVD
+1373 
-1381 ENYYQIEIPLK
+1381 
-1392 PTPTTLNSSVLT
+1392 
-1404 ADEVWNPDFNSIDL
+1404 
-1418 DLKKLIDM
+1418 M

-1432 DKILNNEAVYF
+1432 NKILNNEAVYF

-1603 ELNNLMDISENKDSI
+1603 ELNNLIDISENKDSI

-1642 DKEPRFYDIEN
+1642 DKEPKFYDIEN

-1744 VNSDN
+1744 VNSNN

-1788 ISEDTDFQNSS
+1788 ISEDTNFQNSS

-1997 ANRTYSNNF
+1997 ANRSYSNNF

-2171 LSKMSYSN
+2171 LSEMSYSN

-2258 VKIDMS
+2258 IKIDMS

>member
-1 MLAFRFKFSVV
+1 M
-12 FFLIL
+12 
-17 FSSKVNAQNRISLDT
+17 
-32 INNAVYIG
+32 
-40 EFKLQSTESFI
+40 
-51 SKYKYDSKL
+51 
-60 NLYLLENKLGN
+60 
-71 IASGLPLKL
+71 
-80 TPKEY
+80 
-85 REIFRK
+85 
-91 SLINNY
+91 
-97 FKEQISIL
+97 
-105 EDENDDVN
+105 
-113 KRSLLPDLYV
+113 
-123 NSSFFE
+123 
-129 SIFGS
+129 
-134 NEIDLDIQGSV
+134 
-145 GLDIGGRYSKRENP
+145 
-159 SIPIRNQSNIALDFN
+159 
-174 QAISLSLNGTIGEK
+174 
-188 LNIKSNYDSQS
+188 
-199 TFDFQN
+199 
-205 LIKLDY
+205 
-211 TPNEDDI
+211 
-218 IQKIEIGNVSMPI
+218 
-231 SSSLISGA
+231 
-239 QNLFGLK
+239 
-246 TQLKFGNT
+246 
-254 TIDAVLSEQRSQ
+254 
-266 SKTLSS
+266 
-272 KSGGGQS
+272 
-279 EFNLSPLDYESN
+279 
-291 KHYFLS
+291 
-297 HYFRKNYDNS
+297 
-307 LKSYPYIDSQVRI
+307 
-320 TRIEVWIT
+320 
-328 NRSNDTENV
+328 
-337 RNLIAFQDLAEID
+337 
-350 PKFTNADKLVNNF
+350 
-363 FLSNNSDLNPYNGLN
+363 
-378 NFDPDRIGQNFLN
+378 
-391 ENIRDISNV
+391 
-400 SNGFSVGGNLFKE
+400 
-413 GSDYSILENARLLDQ
+413 
-428 SEYTLDEQL
+428 
-437 GFISLNQSLN
+437 
-447 NDEVLAVSFQYSY
+447 
-460 NGEIF
+460 
-465 QVGEFSDDGIVS
+465 
-477 VDQSQNSVTRKSLVV
+477 
-492 KLLKSN
+492 
-498 INNVRQP
+498 
-505 VWKLMMKNIYNL
+505 
-517 GANQLSMDDFR
+517 
-528 LNIYYNDPSPLNY
+528 
-541 IKAVDNNTWPSGLD
+541 
-555 KKRLLNVF
+555 
-563 ELDRLNMN
+563 
-571 GNLQE
+571 
-576 DGDGFFDAIEGITII
+576 
-591 KNQGLL
+591 
-597 IFPVIEP
+597 
-604 FGQFLF
+604 
-610 EKLRSSNNEN
+610 
-620 YDDNSTF
+620 
-627 NKNQN
+627 
-632 EYVFNELY
+632 
-640 SYGKTTAEKYFQKN
+640 
-654 KFKIVGKYKSSSSG
+654 
-668 DGIDTGEFNIPQG
+668 
-681 SVTVTAGGR
+681 
-690 LLQEGVD
+690 
-697 YIVNYQTG
+697 
-705 NVDII
+705 
-710 NQALANS
+710 
-717 NIPIEISTESN
+717 
-728 SFYNQQKRRFSGFNI
+728 
-743 EHIVSD
+743 
-749 KFKFGATLLNLSE
+749 
-762 RSVSRKSSYGFEPV
+762 
-776 NNTSFGLNATYYNE
+776 
-790 VPFLTRMAN
+790 
-799 KLPNVD
+799 
-805 TDIQSNI
+805 
-812 SIKTELAFLRS
+812 
-823 SSPRKSGYDDIA
+823 
-835 SVYIDDFEGSQNR
+835 
-848 IDLRDVQSWKLSSI
+848 
-862 PVDAPGYNFGN
+862 
-873 NDLRSGHYRAK
+873 
-884 LSWYTIDPIFY
+884 
-895 SSRRPQNISLDE
+895 
-907 ISLSSVRRIFVDEI
+907 
-921 FPEIDLYQ
+921 
-929 GESRTQ
+929 
-935 NTFDITIYPNEKGPY
+935 
-950 NNNLSSDFLN
+950 
-960 NVRNNWSG
+960 
-968 ITRKINSTNFK
+968 
-979 KTNVEYIQ
+979 
-987 FWVLD
+987 
-992 NFSDDNSQS
+992 
-1001 IEIGDLVFHLG
+1001 
-1012 NISEDILPD
+1012 
-1021 GKKQFENGLPT
+1021 
-1032 ETNNNSQ
+1032 
-1039 LSNWGITPSSQ
+1039 
-1050 SLTYAFSSLENER
+1050 
-1063 KMQDVGYDGLSD
+1063 
-1075 SEEINFYT
+1075 
-1083 NGNFSDPA
+1083 
-1091 NDNFINYLDADGG
+1091 
-1104 ILDRYKNYNGSEGN
+1104 
-1118 SPIQTDSN
+1118 
-1126 NRGATNFPDTEDVN
+1126 
-1140 NDNTMNRINSYFEY
+1140 
-1154 RIPLTKNMN
+1154 
-1163 SENSPFIVDSRT
+1163 
-1175 TEIKLPNGN
+1175 
-1184 TSKSKWLLFKVPIFK
+1184 
-1199 EYYESKNLDQYFKA
+1199 
-1213 INGINDLKSISFM
+1213 
-1226 RMVLE
+1226 
-1231 NFENPTTL
+1231 
-1239 RFATLDLVKTDWKRY
+1239 
-1254 NLPLNKSNSINS
+1254 
-1266 ETSFEIGAVN
+1266 
-1276 IFENE
+1276 
-1281 TRQPVNYILPPNVQ
+1281 
-1295 REEIYNN
+1295 
-1302 NSIIRQNEQSLSLKV
+1302 
-1317 KDLKS
+1317 
-1322 KDSRAVYKNT
+1322 
-1332 NLDLRHYE
+1332 
-1340 KIKMYMHA
+1340 
-1348 ESVANKPKLP
+1348 
-1358 SESSNDNLDE
+1358 
-1368 SIVAF
+1368 
-1373 IRLGSDVD
+1373 
-1381 ENYYQIEIPLK
+1381 
-1392 PTPTTLNSSVLT
+1392 
-1404 ADEVWNPDFNSIDL
+1404 
-1418 DLKKLIDM
+1418 
-1426 KLKLIS
+1426 
-1432 DKILNNEAVYF
+1432 
-1443 DYDLN
+1443 
-1448 EIDEFS
+1448 
-1454 LFSQLPGEK
+1454 
-1463 KYKFS
+1463 
-1468 IKGNPSLGRVNTIV
+1468 
-1482 LGLKNPSTQVGKDLS
+1482 S

-1642 DKEPRFYDIEN
+1642 DKEPKFYDIEN

-1681 ANYSYNFN
+1681 ANYSYNFD

-1695 FKELINNDSK
+1695 FKELINKDSK

-1788 ISEDTDFQNSS
+1788 ISEDTNFQNSS

-1858 RSESGEILGRVNTIQ
+1858 KSESGEILGRVNTIQ

-2171 LSKMSYSN
+2171 LSEMSYSN
-2179 LNVVEQFNP
+2179 LNIVEQFNP

-2291 KLSADYALTKSFSA
+2291 KLSADYALTKNFSA

>member
-1 MLAFRFKFSVV
+1 
-12 FFLIL
+12 
-17 FSSKVNAQNRISLDT
+17 
-32 INNAVYIG
+32 
-40 EFKLQSTESFI
+40 
-51 SKYKYDSKL
+51 
-60 NLYLLENKLGN
+60 
-71 IASGLPLKL
+71 
-80 TPKEY
+80 
-85 REIFRK
+85 
-91 SLINNY
+91 
-97 FKEQISIL
+97 
-105 EDENDDVN
+105 
-113 KRSLLPDLYV
+113 
-123 NSSFFE
+123 
-129 SIFGS
+129 
-134 NEIDLDIQGSV
+134 
-145 GLDIGGRYSKRENP
+145 
-159 SIPIRNQSNIALDFN
+159 
-174 QAISLSLNGTIGEK
+174 
-188 LNIKSNYDSQS
+188 
-199 TFDFQN
+199 
-205 LIKLDY
+205 
-211 TPNEDDI
+211 
-218 IQKIEIGNVSMPI
+218 
-231 SSSLISGA
+231 
-239 QNLFGLK
+239 
-246 TQLKFGNT
+246 
-254 TIDAVLSEQRSQ
+254 
-266 SKTLSS
+266 
-272 KSGGGQS
+272 
-279 EFNLSPLDYESN
+279 
-291 KHYFLS
+291 
-297 HYFRKNYDNS
+297 
-307 LKSYPYIDSQVRI
+307 
-320 TRIEVWIT
+320 
-328 NRSNDTENV
+328 
-337 RNLIAFQDLAEID
+337 
-350 PKFTNADKLVNNF
+350 
-363 FLSNNSDLNPYNGLN
+363 
-378 NFDPDRIGQNFLN
+378 
-391 ENIRDISNV
+391 
-400 SNGFSVGGNLFKE
+400 
-413 GSDYSILENARLLDQ
+413 
-428 SEYTLDEQL
+428 
-437 GFISLNQSLN
+437 
-447 NDEVLAVSFQYSY
+447 
-460 NGEIF
+460 
-465 QVGEFSDDGIVS
+465 
-477 VDQSQNSVTRKSLVV
+477 
-492 KLLKSN
+492 
-498 INNVRQP
+498 
-505 VWKLMMKNIYNL
+505 
-517 GANQLSMDDFR
+517 
-528 LNIYYNDPSPLNY
+528 
-541 IKAVDNNTWPSGLD
+541 
-555 KKRLLNVF
+555 
-563 ELDRLNMN
+563 
-571 GNLQE
+571 
-576 DGDGFFDAIEGITII
+576 
-591 KNQGLL
+591 
-597 IFPVIEP
+597 
-604 FGQFLF
+604 
-610 EKLRSSNNEN
+610 
-620 YDDNSTF
+620 
-627 NKNQN
+627 
-632 EYVFNELY
+632 
-640 SYGKTTAEKYFQKN
+640 
-654 KFKIVGKYKSSSSG
+654 
-668 DGIDTGEFNIPQG
+668 
-681 SVTVTAGGR
+681 
-690 LLQEGVD
+690 
-697 YIVNYQTG
+697 
-705 NVDII
+705 
-710 NQALANS
+710 
-717 NIPIEISTESN
+717 
-728 SFYNQQKRRFSGFNI
+728 
-743 EHIVSD
+743 
-749 KFKFGATLLNLSE
+749 
-762 RSVSRKSSYGFEPV
+762 
-776 NNTSFGLNATYYNE
+776 
-790 VPFLTRMAN
+790 
-799 KLPNVD
+799 
-805 TDIQSNI
+805 
-812 SIKTELAFLRS
+812 
-823 SSPRKSGYDDIA
+823 
-835 SVYIDDFEGSQNR
+835 
-848 IDLRDVQSWKLSSI
+848 
-862 PVDAPGYNFGN
+862 
-873 NDLRSGHYRAK
+873 
-884 LSWYTIDPIFY
+884 
-895 SSRRPQNISLDE
+895 
-907 ISLSSVRRIFVDEI
+907 
-921 FPEIDLYQ
+921 
-929 GESRTQ
+929 
-935 NTFDITIYPNEKGPY
+935 
-950 NNNLSSDFLN
+950 
-960 NVRNNWSG
+960 
-968 ITRKINSTNFK
+968 
-979 KTNVEYIQ
+979 
-987 FWVLD
+987 
-992 NFSDDNSQS
+992 
-1001 IEIGDLVFHLG
+1001 
-1012 NISEDILPD
+1012 
-1021 GKKQFENGLPT
+1021 
-1032 ETNNNSQ
+1032 
-1039 LSNWGITPSSQ
+1039 
-1050 SLTYAFSSLENER
+1050 
-1063 KMQDVGYDGLSD
+1063 
-1075 SEEINFYT
+1075 
-1083 NGNFSDPA
+1083 
-1091 NDNFINYLDADGG
+1091 
-1104 ILDRYKNYNGSEGN
+1104 
-1118 SPIQTDSN
+1118 
-1126 NRGATNFPDTEDVN
+1126 
-1140 NDNTMNRINSYFEY
+1140 
-1154 RIPLTKNMN
+1154 
-1163 SENSPFIVDSRT
+1163 
-1175 TEIKLPNGN
+1175 
-1184 TSKSKWLLFKVPIFK
+1184 
-1199 EYYESKNLDQYFKA
+1199 
-1213 INGINDLKSISFM
+1213 
-1226 RMVLE
+1226 
-1231 NFENPTTL
+1231 
-1239 RFATLDLVKTDWKRY
+1239 
-1254 NLPLNKSNSINS
+1254 
-1266 ETSFEIGAVN
+1266 
-1276 IFENE
+1276 
-1281 TRQPVNYILPPNVQ
+1281 
-1295 REEIYNN
+1295 
-1302 NSIIRQNEQSLSLKV
+1302 
-1317 KDLKS
+1317 
-1322 KDSRAVYKNT
+1322 
-1332 NLDLRHYE
+1332 
-1340 KIKMYMHA
+1340 
-1348 ESVANKPKLP
+1348 
-1358 SESSNDNLDE
+1358 
-1368 SIVAF
+1368 
-1373 IRLGSDVD
+1373 
-1381 ENYYQIEIPLK
+1381 
-1392 PTPTTLNSSVLT
+1392 
-1404 ADEVWNPDFNSIDL
+1404 
-1418 DLKKLIDM
+1418 M

-1432 DKILNNEAVYF
+1432 NKILNNEAVYF

-1520 SVDANIADFA
+1520 SIDANIADFA

-1603 ELNNLMDISENKDSI
+1603 ELNNLIDISENKDSI

-1642 DKEPRFYDIEN
+1642 DKEPKFYDIEN

-1695 FKELINNDSK
+1695 FKELINKDSK

-1730 RMYTQKFREINYNG
+1730 KMYTQKFREINYNG

-1788 ISEDTDFQNSS
+1788 ISEETNFQNSS

-1812 NNFGQS
+1812 NNFGQN

-1858 RSESGEILGRVNTIQ
+1858 KSESGEILGRVNTIQ

-1997 ANRTYSNNF
+1997 ANRSYSNNF

-2046 SEVFDIMKNNRLII
+2046 SEVFDTMKNNRLII
-2060 AERLISEKN
+2060 AERLILEKN

-2171 LSKMSYSN
+2171 LSEMSYSN
-2179 LNVVEQFNP
+2179 LNIVEQFNP
-2188 LVMIDIQFNNALRL
+2188 LVMIDIQFNNSLRL

-2226 NEYVFGL
+2226 NEYVFGF

-2291 KLSADYALTKSFSA
+2291 KLSADYALTKNFSA

>member
-1 MLAFRFKFSVV
+1 
-12 FFLIL
+12 
-17 FSSKVNAQNRISLDT
+17 
-32 INNAVYIG
+32 
-40 EFKLQSTESFI
+40 
-51 SKYKYDSKL
+51 
-60 NLYLLENKLGN
+60 
-71 IASGLPLKL
+71 
-80 TPKEY
+80 
-85 REIFRK
+85 
-91 SLINNY
+91 
-97 FKEQISIL
+97 
-105 EDENDDVN
+105 
-113 KRSLLPDLYV
+113 
-123 NSSFFE
+123 
-129 SIFGS
+129 
-134 NEIDLDIQGSV
+134 
-145 GLDIGGRYSKRENP
+145 
-159 SIPIRNQSNIALDFN
+159 
-174 QAISLSLNGTIGEK
+174 
-188 LNIKSNYDSQS
+188 
-199 TFDFQN
+199 
-205 LIKLDY
+205 
-211 TPNEDDI
+211 
-218 IQKIEIGNVSMPI
+218 
-231 SSSLISGA
+231 
-239 QNLFGLK
+239 
-246 TQLKFGNT
+246 
-254 TIDAVLSEQRSQ
+254 
-266 SKTLSS
+266 
-272 KSGGGQS
+272 
-279 EFNLSPLDYESN
+279 
-291 KHYFLS
+291 
-297 HYFRKNYDNS
+297 
-307 LKSYPYIDSQVRI
+307 
-320 TRIEVWIT
+320 
-328 NRSNDTENV
+328 
-337 RNLIAFQDLAEID
+337 
-350 PKFTNADKLVNNF
+350 
-363 FLSNNSDLNPYNGLN
+363 
-378 NFDPDRIGQNFLN
+378 
-391 ENIRDISNV
+391 
-400 SNGFSVGGNLFKE
+400 
-413 GSDYSILENARLLDQ
+413 
-428 SEYTLDEQL
+428 
-437 GFISLNQSLN
+437 
-447 NDEVLAVSFQYSY
+447 
-460 NGEIF
+460 
-465 QVGEFSDDGIVS
+465 
-477 VDQSQNSVTRKSLVV
+477 
-492 KLLKSN
+492 
-498 INNVRQP
+498 
-505 VWKLMMKNIYNL
+505 
-517 GANQLSMDDFR
+517 
-528 LNIYYNDPSPLNY
+528 
-541 IKAVDNNTWPSGLD
+541 
-555 KKRLLNVF
+555 
-563 ELDRLNMN
+563 
-571 GNLQE
+571 
-576 DGDGFFDAIEGITII
+576 
-591 KNQGLL
+591 
-597 IFPVIEP
+597 
-604 FGQFLF
+604 
-610 EKLRSSNNEN
+610 
-620 YDDNSTF
+620 
-627 NKNQN
+627 
-632 EYVFNELY
+632 
-640 SYGKTTAEKYFQKN
+640 
-654 KFKIVGKYKSSSSG
+654 
-668 DGIDTGEFNIPQG
+668 
-681 SVTVTAGGR
+681 
-690 LLQEGVD
+690 
-697 YIVNYQTG
+697 
-705 NVDII
+705 
-710 NQALANS
+710 
-717 NIPIEISTESN
+717 
-728 SFYNQQKRRFSGFNI
+728 
-743 EHIVSD
+743 
-749 KFKFGATLLNLSE
+749 
-762 RSVSRKSSYGFEPV
+762 
-776 NNTSFGLNATYYNE
+776 
-790 VPFLTRMAN
+790 
-799 KLPNVD
+799 
-805 TDIQSNI
+805 
-812 SIKTELAFLRS
+812 
-823 SSPRKSGYDDIA
+823 
-835 SVYIDDFEGSQNR
+835 
-848 IDLRDVQSWKLSSI
+848 
-862 PVDAPGYNFGN
+862 
-873 NDLRSGHYRAK
+873 
-884 LSWYTIDPIFY
+884 
-895 SSRRPQNISLDE
+895 
-907 ISLSSVRRIFVDEI
+907 
-921 FPEIDLYQ
+921 
-929 GESRTQ
+929 
-935 NTFDITIYPNEKGPY
+935 
-950 NNNLSSDFLN
+950 
-960 NVRNNWSG
+960 
-968 ITRKINSTNFK
+968 
-979 KTNVEYIQ
+979 
-987 FWVLD
+987 
-992 NFSDDNSQS
+992 
-1001 IEIGDLVFHLG
+1001 
-1012 NISEDILPD
+1012 
-1021 GKKQFENGLPT
+1021 
-1032 ETNNNSQ
+1032 
-1039 LSNWGITPSSQ
+1039 
-1050 SLTYAFSSLENER
+1050 
-1063 KMQDVGYDGLSD
+1063 
-1075 SEEINFYT
+1075 
-1083 NGNFSDPA
+1083 
-1091 NDNFINYLDADGG
+1091 
-1104 ILDRYKNYNGSEGN
+1104 
-1118 SPIQTDSN
+1118 
-1126 NRGATNFPDTEDVN
+1126 
-1140 NDNTMNRINSYFEY
+1140 
-1154 RIPLTKNMN
+1154 
-1163 SENSPFIVDSRT
+1163 
-1175 TEIKLPNGN
+1175 
-1184 TSKSKWLLFKVPIFK
+1184 
-1199 EYYESKNLDQYFKA
+1199 
-1213 INGINDLKSISFM
+1213 
-1226 RMVLE
+1226 
-1231 NFENPTTL
+1231 
-1239 RFATLDLVKTDWKRY
+1239 
-1254 NLPLNKSNSINS
+1254 
-1266 ETSFEIGAVN
+1266 
-1276 IFENE
+1276 
-1281 TRQPVNYILPPNVQ
+1281 
-1295 REEIYNN
+1295 
-1302 NSIIRQNEQSLSLKV
+1302 
-1317 KDLKS
+1317 
-1322 KDSRAVYKNT
+1322 
-1332 NLDLRHYE
+1332 
-1340 KIKMYMHA
+1340 
-1348 ESVANKPKLP
+1348 
-1358 SESSNDNLDE
+1358 
-1368 SIVAF
+1368 
-1373 IRLGSDVD
+1373 
-1381 ENYYQIEIPLK
+1381 
-1392 PTPTTLNSSVLT
+1392 
-1404 ADEVWNPDFNSIDL
+1404 
-1418 DLKKLIDM
+1418 M

-1432 DKILNNEAVYF
+1432 NKILNNEAVYF

-1603 ELNNLMDISENKDSI
+1603 ELNDLIDISENKDSI

-1637 KDKKS
+1637 KNRKS
-1642 DKEPRFYDIEN
+1642 DKESKFYDIEN

-1681 ANYSYNFN
+1681 ANYSYNFS

-1695 FKELINNDSK
+1695 FKELINKDSN
-1705 KLDWLKEFNF
+1705 KLEWLKEFNF
-1715 NPLPSNISFSANYNR
+1715 NPLPTNISFSANYNR
-1730 RMYTQKFREINYNG
+1730 RMYTQKFREINYSG

-1788 ISEDTDFQNSS
+1788 ISEDTNFQNSS

-1849 RGSDVFSSI
+1849 RGSDVLSSI
-1858 RSESGEILGRVNTIQ
+1858 KSESGEILGRVNTIQ

-1910 RRLRFNYSENS
+1910 RRLRLNYSENS

-1997 ANRTYSNNF
+1997 ANRSYSNNF
-2006 SENYRVDNSVYSSLN
+2006 SENYRVDNSIYSSLN

-2111 PISNNPKLNWALKV
+2111 PISDNPKLNWALKV

-2171 LSKMSYSN
+2171 LSEMSYSN

-2258 VKIDMS
+2258 IKIDMS

>member
-1 MLAFRFKFSVV
+1 M
-12 FFLIL
+12 
-17 FSSKVNAQNRISLDT
+17 
-32 INNAVYIG
+32 
-40 EFKLQSTESFI
+40 
-51 SKYKYDSKL
+51 
-60 NLYLLENKLGN
+60 
-71 IASGLPLKL
+71 
-80 TPKEY
+80 
-85 REIFRK
+85 
-91 SLINNY
+91 
-97 FKEQISIL
+97 
-105 EDENDDVN
+105 
-113 KRSLLPDLYV
+113 
-123 NSSFFE
+123 
-129 SIFGS
+129 
-134 NEIDLDIQGSV
+134 
-145 GLDIGGRYSKRENP
+145 
-159 SIPIRNQSNIALDFN
+159 
-174 QAISLSLNGTIGEK
+174 
-188 LNIKSNYDSQS
+188 
-199 TFDFQN
+199 
-205 LIKLDY
+205 
-211 TPNEDDI
+211 
-218 IQKIEIGNVSMPI
+218 
-231 SSSLISGA
+231 
-239 QNLFGLK
+239 
-246 TQLKFGNT
+246 
-254 TIDAVLSEQRSQ
+254 
-266 SKTLSS
+266 
-272 KSGGGQS
+272 
-279 EFNLSPLDYESN
+279 
-291 KHYFLS
+291 
-297 HYFRKNYDNS
+297 
-307 LKSYPYIDSQVRI
+307 
-320 TRIEVWIT
+320 
-328 NRSNDTENV
+328 
-337 RNLIAFQDLAEID
+337 
-350 PKFTNADKLVNNF
+350 
-363 FLSNNSDLNPYNGLN
+363 
-378 NFDPDRIGQNFLN
+378 
-391 ENIRDISNV
+391 
-400 SNGFSVGGNLFKE
+400 
-413 GSDYSILENARLLDQ
+413 
-428 SEYTLDEQL
+428 
-437 GFISLNQSLN
+437 
-447 NDEVLAVSFQYSY
+447 
-460 NGEIF
+460 
-465 QVGEFSDDGIVS
+465 
-477 VDQSQNSVTRKSLVV
+477 
-492 KLLKSN
+492 
-498 INNVRQP
+498 
-505 VWKLMMKNIYNL
+505 
-517 GANQLSMDDFR
+517 
-528 LNIYYNDPSPLNY
+528 
-541 IKAVDNNTWPSGLD
+541 
-555 KKRLLNVF
+555 
-563 ELDRLNMN
+563 
-571 GNLQE
+571 
-576 DGDGFFDAIEGITII
+576 
-591 KNQGLL
+591 
-597 IFPVIEP
+597 
-604 FGQFLF
+604 
-610 EKLRSSNNEN
+610 
-620 YDDNSTF
+620 
-627 NKNQN
+627 
-632 EYVFNELY
+632 
-640 SYGKTTAEKYFQKN
+640 
-654 KFKIVGKYKSSSSG
+654 
-668 DGIDTGEFNIPQG
+668 
-681 SVTVTAGGR
+681 
-690 LLQEGVD
+690 
-697 YIVNYQTG
+697 
-705 NVDII
+705 
-710 NQALANS
+710 
-717 NIPIEISTESN
+717 
-728 SFYNQQKRRFSGFNI
+728 
-743 EHIVSD
+743 
-749 KFKFGATLLNLSE
+749 
-762 RSVSRKSSYGFEPV
+762 
-776 NNTSFGLNATYYNE
+776 
-790 VPFLTRMAN
+790 
-799 KLPNVD
+799 
-805 TDIQSNI
+805 
-812 SIKTELAFLRS
+812 
-823 SSPRKSGYDDIA
+823 
-835 SVYIDDFEGSQNR
+835 
-848 IDLRDVQSWKLSSI
+848 
-862 PVDAPGYNFGN
+862 
-873 NDLRSGHYRAK
+873 
-884 LSWYTIDPIFY
+884 
-895 SSRRPQNISLDE
+895 
-907 ISLSSVRRIFVDEI
+907 
-921 FPEIDLYQ
+921 
-929 GESRTQ
+929 
-935 NTFDITIYPNEKGPY
+935 
-950 NNNLSSDFLN
+950 
-960 NVRNNWSG
+960 
-968 ITRKINSTNFK
+968 
-979 KTNVEYIQ
+979 
-987 FWVLD
+987 
-992 NFSDDNSQS
+992 
-1001 IEIGDLVFHLG
+1001 
-1012 NISEDILPD
+1012 
-1021 GKKQFENGLPT
+1021 
-1032 ETNNNSQ
+1032 
-1039 LSNWGITPSSQ
+1039 
-1050 SLTYAFSSLENER
+1050 
-1063 KMQDVGYDGLSD
+1063 
-1075 SEEINFYT
+1075 
-1083 NGNFSDPA
+1083 
-1091 NDNFINYLDADGG
+1091 
-1104 ILDRYKNYNGSEGN
+1104 
-1118 SPIQTDSN
+1118 
-1126 NRGATNFPDTEDVN
+1126 
-1140 NDNTMNRINSYFEY
+1140 
-1154 RIPLTKNMN
+1154 
-1163 SENSPFIVDSRT
+1163 
-1175 TEIKLPNGN
+1175 
-1184 TSKSKWLLFKVPIFK
+1184 
-1199 EYYESKNLDQYFKA
+1199 
-1213 INGINDLKSISFM
+1213 
-1226 RMVLE
+1226 
-1231 NFENPTTL
+1231 
-1239 RFATLDLVKTDWKRY
+1239 
-1254 NLPLNKSNSINS
+1254 
-1266 ETSFEIGAVN
+1266 
-1276 IFENE
+1276 
-1281 TRQPVNYILPPNVQ
+1281 
-1295 REEIYNN
+1295 
-1302 NSIIRQNEQSLSLKV
+1302 
-1317 KDLKS
+1317 
-1322 KDSRAVYKNT
+1322 
-1332 NLDLRHYE
+1332 
-1340 KIKMYMHA
+1340 
-1348 ESVANKPKLP
+1348 
-1358 SESSNDNLDE
+1358 
-1368 SIVAF
+1368 
-1373 IRLGSDVD
+1373 
-1381 ENYYQIEIPLK
+1381 
-1392 PTPTTLNSSVLT
+1392 
-1404 ADEVWNPDFNSIDL
+1404 
-1418 DLKKLIDM
+1418 
-1426 KLKLIS
+1426 
-1432 DKILNNEAVYF
+1432 
-1443 DYDLN
+1443 
-1448 EIDEFS
+1448 
-1454 LFSQLPGEK
+1454 
-1463 KYKFS
+1463 
-1468 IKGNPSLGRVNTIV
+1468 GRVNTIV

-1603 ELNNLMDISENKDSI
+1603 ELNNLIDISENKDSI

-1695 FKELINNDSK
+1695 FKELINKDSN
-1705 KLDWLKEFNF
+1705 KLEWLKEFNF

-1788 ISEDTDFQNSS
+1788 ISEDTNFQNSS

-2111 PISNNPKLNWALKV
+2111 PISNNPKLNWVLKV

>member
-1 MLAFRFKFSVV
+1 MMV
-12 FFLIL
+12 FLI
-17 FSSKVNAQNRISLDT
+17 QR
-32 INNAVYIG
+32 
-40 EFKLQSTESFI
+40 KL
-51 SKYKYDSKL
+51 
-60 NLYLLENKLGN
+60 
-71 IASGLPLKL
+71 
-80 TPKEY
+80 
-85 REIFRK
+85 
-91 SLINNY
+91 
-97 FKEQISIL
+97 ISIQM
-105 EDENDDVN
+105 
-113 KRSLLPDLYV
+113 
-123 NSSFFE
+123 
-129 SIFGS
+129 
-134 NEIDLDIQGSV
+134 EI
-145 GLDIGGRYSKRENP
+145 
-159 SIPIRNQSNIALDFN
+159 
-174 QAISLSLNGTIGEK
+174 
-188 LNIKSNYDSQS
+188 
-199 TFDFQN
+199 
-205 LIKLDY
+205 
-211 TPNEDDI
+211 
-218 IQKIEIGNVSMPI
+218 
-231 SSSLISGA
+231 
-239 QNLFGLK
+239 
-246 TQLKFGNT
+246 
-254 TIDAVLSEQRSQ
+254 
-266 SKTLSS
+266 
-272 KSGGGQS
+272 
-279 EFNLSPLDYESN
+279 
-291 KHYFLS
+291 
-297 HYFRKNYDNS
+297 
-307 LKSYPYIDSQVRI
+307 
-320 TRIEVWIT
+320 
-328 NRSNDTENV
+328 
-337 RNLIAFQDLAEID
+337 
-350 PKFTNADKLVNNF
+350 
-363 FLSNNSDLNPYNGLN
+363 
-378 NFDPDRIGQNFLN
+378 
-391 ENIRDISNV
+391 
-400 SNGFSVGGNLFKE
+400 
-413 GSDYSILENARLLDQ
+413 
-428 SEYTLDEQL
+428 
-437 GFISLNQSLN
+437 
-447 NDEVLAVSFQYSY
+447 
-460 NGEIF
+460 
-465 QVGEFSDDGIVS
+465 
-477 VDQSQNSVTRKSLVV
+477 
-492 KLLKSN
+492 
-498 INNVRQP
+498 
-505 VWKLMMKNIYNL
+505 
-517 GANQLSMDDFR
+517 
-528 LNIYYNDPSPLNY
+528 
-541 IKAVDNNTWPSGLD
+541 
-555 KKRLLNVF
+555 
-563 ELDRLNMN
+563 
-571 GNLQE
+571 
-576 DGDGFFDAIEGITII
+576 
-591 KNQGLL
+591 
-597 IFPVIEP
+597 
-604 FGQFLF
+604 
-610 EKLRSSNNEN
+610 
-620 YDDNSTF
+620 
-627 NKNQN
+627 
-632 EYVFNELY
+632 
-640 SYGKTTAEKYFQKN
+640 
-654 KFKIVGKYKSSSSG
+654 
-668 DGIDTGEFNIPQG
+668 
-681 SVTVTAGGR
+681 
-690 LLQEGVD
+690 
-697 YIVNYQTG
+697 
-705 NVDII
+705 
-710 NQALANS
+710 
-717 NIPIEISTESN
+717 
-728 SFYNQQKRRFSGFNI
+728 
-743 EHIVSD
+743 
-749 KFKFGATLLNLSE
+749 
-762 RSVSRKSSYGFEPV
+762 
-776 NNTSFGLNATYYNE
+776 
-790 VPFLTRMAN
+790 
-799 KLPNVD
+799 
-805 TDIQSNI
+805 
-812 SIKTELAFLRS
+812 
-823 SSPRKSGYDDIA
+823 
-835 SVYIDDFEGSQNR
+835 
-848 IDLRDVQSWKLSSI
+848 
-862 PVDAPGYNFGN
+862 
-873 NDLRSGHYRAK
+873 
-884 LSWYTIDPIFY
+884 
-895 SSRRPQNISLDE
+895 
-907 ISLSSVRRIFVDEI
+907 
-921 FPEIDLYQ
+921 
-929 GESRTQ
+929 
-935 NTFDITIYPNEKGPY
+935 
-950 NNNLSSDFLN
+950 
-960 NVRNNWSG
+960 
-968 ITRKINSTNFK
+968 
-979 KTNVEYIQ
+979 
-987 FWVLD
+987 
-992 NFSDDNSQS
+992 
-1001 IEIGDLVFHLG
+1001 
-1012 NISEDILPD
+1012 
-1021 GKKQFENGLPT
+1021 
-1032 ETNNNSQ
+1032 
-1039 LSNWGITPSSQ
+1039 
-1050 SLTYAFSSLENER
+1050 
-1063 KMQDVGYDGLSD
+1063 
-1075 SEEINFYT
+1075 
-1083 NGNFSDPA
+1083 FSDPA

-1432 DKILNNEAVYF
+1432 NKILNNEAVYF

-1603 ELNNLMDISENKDSI
+1603 ELNNLIDISENKDSI

-1642 DKEPRFYDIEN
+1642 DKEPKFYDIEN

-1695 FKELINNDSK
+1695 FKELINKDSK

-1788 ISEDTDFQNSS
+1788 ISEDTNFQNSS

-1858 RSESGEILGRVNTIQ
+1858 KSESGEILGRVNTIQ

-2111 PISNNPKLNWALKV
+2111 PISDNPKLNWALKV

-2171 LSKMSYSN
+2171 LSEMSYSN

>member
-1 MLAFRFKFSVV
+1 
-12 FFLIL
+12 
-17 FSSKVNAQNRISLDT
+17 
-32 INNAVYIG
+32 
-40 EFKLQSTESFI
+40 
-51 SKYKYDSKL
+51 
-60 NLYLLENKLGN
+60 
-71 IASGLPLKL
+71 
-80 TPKEY
+80 
-85 REIFRK
+85 
-91 SLINNY
+91 
-97 FKEQISIL
+97 
-105 EDENDDVN
+105 
-113 KRSLLPDLYV
+113 
-123 NSSFFE
+123 
-129 SIFGS
+129 
-134 NEIDLDIQGSV
+134 
-145 GLDIGGRYSKRENP
+145 
-159 SIPIRNQSNIALDFN
+159 
-174 QAISLSLNGTIGEK
+174 
-188 LNIKSNYDSQS
+188 
-199 TFDFQN
+199 
-205 LIKLDY
+205 
-211 TPNEDDI
+211 
-218 IQKIEIGNVSMPI
+218 
-231 SSSLISGA
+231 
-239 QNLFGLK
+239 
-246 TQLKFGNT
+246 
-254 TIDAVLSEQRSQ
+254 
-266 SKTLSS
+266 
-272 KSGGGQS
+272 
-279 EFNLSPLDYESN
+279 
-291 KHYFLS
+291 
-297 HYFRKNYDNS
+297 
-307 LKSYPYIDSQVRI
+307 
-320 TRIEVWIT
+320 
-328 NRSNDTENV
+328 
-337 RNLIAFQDLAEID
+337 
-350 PKFTNADKLVNNF
+350 
-363 FLSNNSDLNPYNGLN
+363 
-378 NFDPDRIGQNFLN
+378 
-391 ENIRDISNV
+391 
-400 SNGFSVGGNLFKE
+400 
-413 GSDYSILENARLLDQ
+413 
-428 SEYTLDEQL
+428 
-437 GFISLNQSLN
+437 
-447 NDEVLAVSFQYSY
+447 
-460 NGEIF
+460 
-465 QVGEFSDDGIVS
+465 
-477 VDQSQNSVTRKSLVV
+477 
-492 KLLKSN
+492 
-498 INNVRQP
+498 
-505 VWKLMMKNIYNL
+505 
-517 GANQLSMDDFR
+517 
-528 LNIYYNDPSPLNY
+528 
-541 IKAVDNNTWPSGLD
+541 
-555 KKRLLNVF
+555 
-563 ELDRLNMN
+563 
-571 GNLQE
+571 
-576 DGDGFFDAIEGITII
+576 
-591 KNQGLL
+591 
-597 IFPVIEP
+597 
-604 FGQFLF
+604 
-610 EKLRSSNNEN
+610 
-620 YDDNSTF
+620 
-627 NKNQN
+627 
-632 EYVFNELY
+632 
-640 SYGKTTAEKYFQKN
+640 
-654 KFKIVGKYKSSSSG
+654 
-668 DGIDTGEFNIPQG
+668 
-681 SVTVTAGGR
+681 
-690 LLQEGVD
+690 
-697 YIVNYQTG
+697 
-705 NVDII
+705 
-710 NQALANS
+710 
-717 NIPIEISTESN
+717 
-728 SFYNQQKRRFSGFNI
+728 
-743 EHIVSD
+743 
-749 KFKFGATLLNLSE
+749 
-762 RSVSRKSSYGFEPV
+762 
-776 NNTSFGLNATYYNE
+776 
-790 VPFLTRMAN
+790 
-799 KLPNVD
+799 
-805 TDIQSNI
+805 
-812 SIKTELAFLRS
+812 
-823 SSPRKSGYDDIA
+823 
-835 SVYIDDFEGSQNR
+835 
-848 IDLRDVQSWKLSSI
+848 
-862 PVDAPGYNFGN
+862 
-873 NDLRSGHYRAK
+873 
-884 LSWYTIDPIFY
+884 
-895 SSRRPQNISLDE
+895 
-907 ISLSSVRRIFVDEI
+907 
-921 FPEIDLYQ
+921 
-929 GESRTQ
+929 
-935 NTFDITIYPNEKGPY
+935 
-950 NNNLSSDFLN
+950 
-960 NVRNNWSG
+960 
-968 ITRKINSTNFK
+968 
-979 KTNVEYIQ
+979 
-987 FWVLD
+987 
-992 NFSDDNSQS
+992 
-1001 IEIGDLVFHLG
+1001 
-1012 NISEDILPD
+1012 
-1021 GKKQFENGLPT
+1021 
-1032 ETNNNSQ
+1032 
-1039 LSNWGITPSSQ
+1039 
-1050 SLTYAFSSLENER
+1050 
-1063 KMQDVGYDGLSD
+1063 
-1075 SEEINFYT
+1075 
-1083 NGNFSDPA
+1083 
-1091 NDNFINYLDADGG
+1091 
-1104 ILDRYKNYNGSEGN
+1104 
-1118 SPIQTDSN
+1118 
-1126 NRGATNFPDTEDVN
+1126 
-1140 NDNTMNRINSYFEY
+1140 
-1154 RIPLTKNMN
+1154 
-1163 SENSPFIVDSRT
+1163 
-1175 TEIKLPNGN
+1175 
-1184 TSKSKWLLFKVPIFK
+1184 
-1199 EYYESKNLDQYFKA
+1199 
-1213 INGINDLKSISFM
+1213 
-1226 RMVLE
+1226 
-1231 NFENPTTL
+1231 
-1239 RFATLDLVKTDWKRY
+1239 
-1254 NLPLNKSNSINS
+1254 
-1266 ETSFEIGAVN
+1266 
-1276 IFENE
+1276 
-1281 TRQPVNYILPPNVQ
+1281 
-1295 REEIYNN
+1295 
-1302 NSIIRQNEQSLSLKV
+1302 
-1317 KDLKS
+1317 
-1322 KDSRAVYKNT
+1322 
-1332 NLDLRHYE
+1332 
-1340 KIKMYMHA
+1340 
-1348 ESVANKPKLP
+1348 
-1358 SESSNDNLDE
+1358 
-1368 SIVAF
+1368 
-1373 IRLGSDVD
+1373 
-1381 ENYYQIEIPLK
+1381 
-1392 PTPTTLNSSVLT
+1392 
-1404 ADEVWNPDFNSIDL
+1404 
-1418 DLKKLIDM
+1418 M

-1432 DKILNNEAVYF
+1432 NKILNNEAVYF

-1512 SGGWSSVA
+1512 SGGWSSIA

-1603 ELNNLMDISENKDSI
+1603 ELNDLIDISENKDSI

-1637 KDKKS
+1637 KNRKS
-1642 DKEPRFYDIEN
+1642 DKESKFYDIEN

-1681 ANYSYNFN
+1681 ANYSYNFS

-1695 FKELINNDSK
+1695 FKELINKDSN
-1705 KLDWLKEFNF
+1705 KLEWLKEFNF
-1715 NPLPSNISFSANYNR
+1715 NPLPTNISFSANYNR
-1730 RMYTQKFREINYNG
+1730 RMYTQKFREINYSG
-1744 VNSDN
+1744 VNSDI

-1788 ISEDTDFQNSS
+1788 ISEDTNFQNSN

-1849 RGSDVFSSI
+1849 RGSDVLSSI
-1858 RSESGEILGRVNTIQ
+1858 KSESGEILGRVNTIQ

-1910 RRLRFNYSENS
+1910 RRLRLNYSENS

-1997 ANRTYSNNF
+1997 ANRSYSNNF
-2006 SENYRVDNSVYSSLN
+2006 SENYRVDNSIYSSLN

-2111 PISNNPKLNWALKV
+2111 PISDNPKLNWALKV

-2171 LSKMSYSN
+2171 LSEMSYSN

-2258 VKIDMS
+2258 IKIDMS

>member
-1 MLAFRFKFSVV
+1 M
-12 FFLIL
+12 
-17 FSSKVNAQNRISLDT
+17 
-32 INNAVYIG
+32 
-40 EFKLQSTESFI
+40 
-51 SKYKYDSKL
+51 
-60 NLYLLENKLGN
+60 
-71 IASGLPLKL
+71 
-80 TPKEY
+80 
-85 REIFRK
+85 
-91 SLINNY
+91 
-97 FKEQISIL
+97 
-105 EDENDDVN
+105 
-113 KRSLLPDLYV
+113 
-123 NSSFFE
+123 
-129 SIFGS
+129 
-134 NEIDLDIQGSV
+134 
-145 GLDIGGRYSKRENP
+145 
-159 SIPIRNQSNIALDFN
+159 
-174 QAISLSLNGTIGEK
+174 
-188 LNIKSNYDSQS
+188 
-199 TFDFQN
+199 
-205 LIKLDY
+205 
-211 TPNEDDI
+211 
-218 IQKIEIGNVSMPI
+218 
-231 SSSLISGA
+231 
-239 QNLFGLK
+239 
-246 TQLKFGNT
+246 
-254 TIDAVLSEQRSQ
+254 
-266 SKTLSS
+266 
-272 KSGGGQS
+272 
-279 EFNLSPLDYESN
+279 
-291 KHYFLS
+291 
-297 HYFRKNYDNS
+297 
-307 LKSYPYIDSQVRI
+307 
-320 TRIEVWIT
+320 
-328 NRSNDTENV
+328 
-337 RNLIAFQDLAEID
+337 
-350 PKFTNADKLVNNF
+350 
-363 FLSNNSDLNPYNGLN
+363 
-378 NFDPDRIGQNFLN
+378 
-391 ENIRDISNV
+391 
-400 SNGFSVGGNLFKE
+400 
-413 GSDYSILENARLLDQ
+413 
-428 SEYTLDEQL
+428 
-437 GFISLNQSLN
+437 
-447 NDEVLAVSFQYSY
+447 
-460 NGEIF
+460 
-465 QVGEFSDDGIVS
+465 
-477 VDQSQNSVTRKSLVV
+477 
-492 KLLKSN
+492 
-498 INNVRQP
+498 
-505 VWKLMMKNIYNL
+505 
-517 GANQLSMDDFR
+517 
-528 LNIYYNDPSPLNY
+528 
-541 IKAVDNNTWPSGLD
+541 
-555 KKRLLNVF
+555 
-563 ELDRLNMN
+563 
-571 GNLQE
+571 
-576 DGDGFFDAIEGITII
+576 
-591 KNQGLL
+591 
-597 IFPVIEP
+597 
-604 FGQFLF
+604 
-610 EKLRSSNNEN
+610 
-620 YDDNSTF
+620 
-627 NKNQN
+627 
-632 EYVFNELY
+632 
-640 SYGKTTAEKYFQKN
+640 
-654 KFKIVGKYKSSSSG
+654 
-668 DGIDTGEFNIPQG
+668 
-681 SVTVTAGGR
+681 
-690 LLQEGVD
+690 
-697 YIVNYQTG
+697 
-705 NVDII
+705 
-710 NQALANS
+710 
-717 NIPIEISTESN
+717 
-728 SFYNQQKRRFSGFNI
+728 
-743 EHIVSD
+743 
-749 KFKFGATLLNLSE
+749 
-762 RSVSRKSSYGFEPV
+762 
-776 NNTSFGLNATYYNE
+776 
-790 VPFLTRMAN
+790 
-799 KLPNVD
+799 
-805 TDIQSNI
+805 
-812 SIKTELAFLRS
+812 
-823 SSPRKSGYDDIA
+823 
-835 SVYIDDFEGSQNR
+835 
-848 IDLRDVQSWKLSSI
+848 
-862 PVDAPGYNFGN
+862 
-873 NDLRSGHYRAK
+873 
-884 LSWYTIDPIFY
+884 
-895 SSRRPQNISLDE
+895 
-907 ISLSSVRRIFVDEI
+907 
-921 FPEIDLYQ
+921 
-929 GESRTQ
+929 
-935 NTFDITIYPNEKGPY
+935 
-950 NNNLSSDFLN
+950 
-960 NVRNNWSG
+960 
-968 ITRKINSTNFK
+968 
-979 KTNVEYIQ
+979 
-987 FWVLD
+987 
-992 NFSDDNSQS
+992 
-1001 IEIGDLVFHLG
+1001 
-1012 NISEDILPD
+1012 
-1021 GKKQFENGLPT
+1021 
-1032 ETNNNSQ
+1032 
-1039 LSNWGITPSSQ
+1039 
-1050 SLTYAFSSLENER
+1050 
-1063 KMQDVGYDGLSD
+1063 
-1075 SEEINFYT
+1075 
-1083 NGNFSDPA
+1083 
-1091 NDNFINYLDADGG
+1091 
-1104 ILDRYKNYNGSEGN
+1104 
-1118 SPIQTDSN
+1118 
-1126 NRGATNFPDTEDVN
+1126 
-1140 NDNTMNRINSYFEY
+1140 
-1154 RIPLTKNMN
+1154 
-1163 SENSPFIVDSRT
+1163 
-1175 TEIKLPNGN
+1175 
-1184 TSKSKWLLFKVPIFK
+1184 
-1199 EYYESKNLDQYFKA
+1199 
-1213 INGINDLKSISFM
+1213 
-1226 RMVLE
+1226 
-1231 NFENPTTL
+1231 
-1239 RFATLDLVKTDWKRY
+1239 
-1254 NLPLNKSNSINS
+1254 
-1266 ETSFEIGAVN
+1266 
-1276 IFENE
+1276 
-1281 TRQPVNYILPPNVQ
+1281 
-1295 REEIYNN
+1295 
-1302 NSIIRQNEQSLSLKV
+1302 
-1317 KDLKS
+1317 
-1322 KDSRAVYKNT
+1322 
-1332 NLDLRHYE
+1332 
-1340 KIKMYMHA
+1340 
-1348 ESVANKPKLP
+1348 
-1358 SESSNDNLDE
+1358 
-1368 SIVAF
+1368 
-1373 IRLGSDVD
+1373 
-1381 ENYYQIEIPLK
+1381 
-1392 PTPTTLNSSVLT
+1392 
-1404 ADEVWNPDFNSIDL
+1404 
-1418 DLKKLIDM
+1418 
-1426 KLKLIS
+1426 
-1432 DKILNNEAVYF
+1432 
-1443 DYDLN
+1443 
-1448 EIDEFS
+1448 
-1454 LFSQLPGEK
+1454 
-1463 KYKFS
+1463 
-1468 IKGNPSLGRVNTIV
+1468 GRVNTIV

-1642 DKEPRFYDIEN
+1642 DKEPKFYDIEN

>member
-1 MLAFRFKFSVV
+1 M
-12 FFLIL
+12 
-17 FSSKVNAQNRISLDT
+17 
-32 INNAVYIG
+32 
-40 EFKLQSTESFI
+40 
-51 SKYKYDSKL
+51 
-60 NLYLLENKLGN
+60 
-71 IASGLPLKL
+71 
-80 TPKEY
+80 
-85 REIFRK
+85 
-91 SLINNY
+91 
-97 FKEQISIL
+97 
-105 EDENDDVN
+105 
-113 KRSLLPDLYV
+113 
-123 NSSFFE
+123 
-129 SIFGS
+129 
-134 NEIDLDIQGSV
+134 
-145 GLDIGGRYSKRENP
+145 
-159 SIPIRNQSNIALDFN
+159 
-174 QAISLSLNGTIGEK
+174 
-188 LNIKSNYDSQS
+188 
-199 TFDFQN
+199 
-205 LIKLDY
+205 
-211 TPNEDDI
+211 
-218 IQKIEIGNVSMPI
+218 
-231 SSSLISGA
+231 
-239 QNLFGLK
+239 
-246 TQLKFGNT
+246 
-254 TIDAVLSEQRSQ
+254 
-266 SKTLSS
+266 
-272 KSGGGQS
+272 
-279 EFNLSPLDYESN
+279 
-291 KHYFLS
+291 
-297 HYFRKNYDNS
+297 
-307 LKSYPYIDSQVRI
+307 
-320 TRIEVWIT
+320 
-328 NRSNDTENV
+328 
-337 RNLIAFQDLAEID
+337 
-350 PKFTNADKLVNNF
+350 
-363 FLSNNSDLNPYNGLN
+363 
-378 NFDPDRIGQNFLN
+378 
-391 ENIRDISNV
+391 
-400 SNGFSVGGNLFKE
+400 
-413 GSDYSILENARLLDQ
+413 
-428 SEYTLDEQL
+428 
-437 GFISLNQSLN
+437 
-447 NDEVLAVSFQYSY
+447 
-460 NGEIF
+460 
-465 QVGEFSDDGIVS
+465 
-477 VDQSQNSVTRKSLVV
+477 
-492 KLLKSN
+492 
-498 INNVRQP
+498 
-505 VWKLMMKNIYNL
+505 
-517 GANQLSMDDFR
+517 
-528 LNIYYNDPSPLNY
+528 
-541 IKAVDNNTWPSGLD
+541 
-555 KKRLLNVF
+555 
-563 ELDRLNMN
+563 
-571 GNLQE
+571 
-576 DGDGFFDAIEGITII
+576 
-591 KNQGLL
+591 
-597 IFPVIEP
+597 
-604 FGQFLF
+604 
-610 EKLRSSNNEN
+610 
-620 YDDNSTF
+620 
-627 NKNQN
+627 
-632 EYVFNELY
+632 
-640 SYGKTTAEKYFQKN
+640 
-654 KFKIVGKYKSSSSG
+654 
-668 DGIDTGEFNIPQG
+668 
-681 SVTVTAGGR
+681 
-690 LLQEGVD
+690 
-697 YIVNYQTG
+697 
-705 NVDII
+705 
-710 NQALANS
+710 
-717 NIPIEISTESN
+717 
-728 SFYNQQKRRFSGFNI
+728 
-743 EHIVSD
+743 
-749 KFKFGATLLNLSE
+749 
-762 RSVSRKSSYGFEPV
+762 
-776 NNTSFGLNATYYNE
+776 
-790 VPFLTRMAN
+790 
-799 KLPNVD
+799 
-805 TDIQSNI
+805 
-812 SIKTELAFLRS
+812 
-823 SSPRKSGYDDIA
+823 
-835 SVYIDDFEGSQNR
+835 
-848 IDLRDVQSWKLSSI
+848 
-862 PVDAPGYNFGN
+862 
-873 NDLRSGHYRAK
+873 
-884 LSWYTIDPIFY
+884 
-895 SSRRPQNISLDE
+895 
-907 ISLSSVRRIFVDEI
+907 
-921 FPEIDLYQ
+921 
-929 GESRTQ
+929 
-935 NTFDITIYPNEKGPY
+935 
-950 NNNLSSDFLN
+950 
-960 NVRNNWSG
+960 
-968 ITRKINSTNFK
+968 
-979 KTNVEYIQ
+979 
-987 FWVLD
+987 
-992 NFSDDNSQS
+992 
-1001 IEIGDLVFHLG
+1001 
-1012 NISEDILPD
+1012 
-1021 GKKQFENGLPT
+1021 
-1032 ETNNNSQ
+1032 
-1039 LSNWGITPSSQ
+1039 
-1050 SLTYAFSSLENER
+1050 
-1063 KMQDVGYDGLSD
+1063 
-1075 SEEINFYT
+1075 
-1083 NGNFSDPA
+1083 
-1091 NDNFINYLDADGG
+1091 
-1104 ILDRYKNYNGSEGN
+1104 
-1118 SPIQTDSN
+1118 
-1126 NRGATNFPDTEDVN
+1126 
-1140 NDNTMNRINSYFEY
+1140 
-1154 RIPLTKNMN
+1154 
-1163 SENSPFIVDSRT
+1163 
-1175 TEIKLPNGN
+1175 
-1184 TSKSKWLLFKVPIFK
+1184 
-1199 EYYESKNLDQYFKA
+1199 
-1213 INGINDLKSISFM
+1213 
-1226 RMVLE
+1226 
-1231 NFENPTTL
+1231 
-1239 RFATLDLVKTDWKRY
+1239 
-1254 NLPLNKSNSINS
+1254 
-1266 ETSFEIGAVN
+1266 
-1276 IFENE
+1276 
-1281 TRQPVNYILPPNVQ
+1281 
-1295 REEIYNN
+1295 
-1302 NSIIRQNEQSLSLKV
+1302 
-1317 KDLKS
+1317 
-1322 KDSRAVYKNT
+1322 
-1332 NLDLRHYE
+1332 
-1340 KIKMYMHA
+1340 
-1348 ESVANKPKLP
+1348 
-1358 SESSNDNLDE
+1358 
-1368 SIVAF
+1368 
-1373 IRLGSDVD
+1373 
-1381 ENYYQIEIPLK
+1381 
-1392 PTPTTLNSSVLT
+1392 
-1404 ADEVWNPDFNSIDL
+1404 
-1418 DLKKLIDM
+1418 
-1426 KLKLIS
+1426 
-1432 DKILNNEAVYF
+1432 
-1443 DYDLN
+1443 
-1448 EIDEFS
+1448 
-1454 LFSQLPGEK
+1454 
-1463 KYKFS
+1463 
-1468 IKGNPSLGRVNTIV
+1468 GRVNTIV

-1642 DKEPRFYDIEN
+1642 DKEPKFYDIEN

-1695 FKELINNDSK
+1695 FKELINKDSK

-1788 ISEDTDFQNSS
+1788 ISEDTNFQNSS

-2171 LSKMSYSN
+2171 LSEMSYSN

>member
-1 MLAFRFKFSVV
+1 M
-12 FFLIL
+12 
-17 FSSKVNAQNRISLDT
+17 
-32 INNAVYIG
+32 
-40 EFKLQSTESFI
+40 
-51 SKYKYDSKL
+51 
-60 NLYLLENKLGN
+60 
-71 IASGLPLKL
+71 
-80 TPKEY
+80 
-85 REIFRK
+85 
-91 SLINNY
+91 
-97 FKEQISIL
+97 
-105 EDENDDVN
+105 
-113 KRSLLPDLYV
+113 
-123 NSSFFE
+123 
-129 SIFGS
+129 
-134 NEIDLDIQGSV
+134 
-145 GLDIGGRYSKRENP
+145 
-159 SIPIRNQSNIALDFN
+159 
-174 QAISLSLNGTIGEK
+174 
-188 LNIKSNYDSQS
+188 
-199 TFDFQN
+199 
-205 LIKLDY
+205 
-211 TPNEDDI
+211 
-218 IQKIEIGNVSMPI
+218 
-231 SSSLISGA
+231 
-239 QNLFGLK
+239 
-246 TQLKFGNT
+246 
-254 TIDAVLSEQRSQ
+254 
-266 SKTLSS
+266 
-272 KSGGGQS
+272 
-279 EFNLSPLDYESN
+279 
-291 KHYFLS
+291 
-297 HYFRKNYDNS
+297 
-307 LKSYPYIDSQVRI
+307 
-320 TRIEVWIT
+320 
-328 NRSNDTENV
+328 
-337 RNLIAFQDLAEID
+337 
-350 PKFTNADKLVNNF
+350 
-363 FLSNNSDLNPYNGLN
+363 
-378 NFDPDRIGQNFLN
+378 
-391 ENIRDISNV
+391 
-400 SNGFSVGGNLFKE
+400 
-413 GSDYSILENARLLDQ
+413 
-428 SEYTLDEQL
+428 
-437 GFISLNQSLN
+437 
-447 NDEVLAVSFQYSY
+447 
-460 NGEIF
+460 
-465 QVGEFSDDGIVS
+465 
-477 VDQSQNSVTRKSLVV
+477 
-492 KLLKSN
+492 
-498 INNVRQP
+498 
-505 VWKLMMKNIYNL
+505 
-517 GANQLSMDDFR
+517 
-528 LNIYYNDPSPLNY
+528 
-541 IKAVDNNTWPSGLD
+541 
-555 KKRLLNVF
+555 
-563 ELDRLNMN
+563 
-571 GNLQE
+571 
-576 DGDGFFDAIEGITII
+576 
-591 KNQGLL
+591 
-597 IFPVIEP
+597 
-604 FGQFLF
+604 
-610 EKLRSSNNEN
+610 
-620 YDDNSTF
+620 
-627 NKNQN
+627 
-632 EYVFNELY
+632 
-640 SYGKTTAEKYFQKN
+640 
-654 KFKIVGKYKSSSSG
+654 
-668 DGIDTGEFNIPQG
+668 
-681 SVTVTAGGR
+681 
-690 LLQEGVD
+690 
-697 YIVNYQTG
+697 
-705 NVDII
+705 
-710 NQALANS
+710 
-717 NIPIEISTESN
+717 
-728 SFYNQQKRRFSGFNI
+728 
-743 EHIVSD
+743 
-749 KFKFGATLLNLSE
+749 
-762 RSVSRKSSYGFEPV
+762 
-776 NNTSFGLNATYYNE
+776 
-790 VPFLTRMAN
+790 
-799 KLPNVD
+799 
-805 TDIQSNI
+805 
-812 SIKTELAFLRS
+812 
-823 SSPRKSGYDDIA
+823 
-835 SVYIDDFEGSQNR
+835 
-848 IDLRDVQSWKLSSI
+848 
-862 PVDAPGYNFGN
+862 
-873 NDLRSGHYRAK
+873 
-884 LSWYTIDPIFY
+884 
-895 SSRRPQNISLDE
+895 
-907 ISLSSVRRIFVDEI
+907 
-921 FPEIDLYQ
+921 
-929 GESRTQ
+929 
-935 NTFDITIYPNEKGPY
+935 
-950 NNNLSSDFLN
+950 
-960 NVRNNWSG
+960 
-968 ITRKINSTNFK
+968 
-979 KTNVEYIQ
+979 
-987 FWVLD
+987 
-992 NFSDDNSQS
+992 
-1001 IEIGDLVFHLG
+1001 
-1012 NISEDILPD
+1012 
-1021 GKKQFENGLPT
+1021 
-1032 ETNNNSQ
+1032 
-1039 LSNWGITPSSQ
+1039 
-1050 SLTYAFSSLENER
+1050 
-1063 KMQDVGYDGLSD
+1063 
-1075 SEEINFYT
+1075 
-1083 NGNFSDPA
+1083 
-1091 NDNFINYLDADGG
+1091 
-1104 ILDRYKNYNGSEGN
+1104 
-1118 SPIQTDSN
+1118 
-1126 NRGATNFPDTEDVN
+1126 
-1140 NDNTMNRINSYFEY
+1140 
-1154 RIPLTKNMN
+1154 
-1163 SENSPFIVDSRT
+1163 
-1175 TEIKLPNGN
+1175 
-1184 TSKSKWLLFKVPIFK
+1184 
-1199 EYYESKNLDQYFKA
+1199 
-1213 INGINDLKSISFM
+1213 
-1226 RMVLE
+1226 
-1231 NFENPTTL
+1231 
-1239 RFATLDLVKTDWKRY
+1239 VKTDWKRY

-1392 PTPTTLNSSVLT
+1392 PTPTTLNSSILT
-1404 ADEVWNPDFNSIDL
+1404 ADEVWNPGFNSIDL

-1432 DKILNNEAVYF
+1432 NKILNNEAVYF

-1568 AGQLLPKKWGVNVPL
+1568 AGQLLPKKWGINVPL

-1603 ELNNLMDISENKDSI
+1603 ELNNLIDISENKDSI

-1642 DKEPRFYDIEN
+1642 DKEPKFYDIEN

-1681 ANYSYNFN
+1681 ANYSYNFS

-1695 FKELINNDSK
+1695 FKELINKDSN
-1705 KLDWLKEFNF
+1705 KLEWLKEFNF

-1730 RMYTQKFREINYNG
+1730 RLYSQKFREINYNG

-1788 ISEDTDFQNSS
+1788 ISEDTNFQNSS

-1858 RSESGEILGRVNTIQ
+1858 KSESGQILGRVNTIQ

-1880 VLNFNFNQIYRDIPW
+1880 VLNFNFNQIYREIPW
-1895 LNSDDNILKS
+1895 LNSDENILKS

-1953 YEAAKNG
+1953 YEAAKKG

-1997 ANRTYSNNF
+1997 ANRSYSNNF
-2006 SENYRVDNSVYSSLN
+2006 SENYRVDNSFYSSLN

-2046 SEVFDIMKNNRLII
+2046 SEVFDTMKNNRLII

-2111 PISNNPKLNWALKV
+2111 PITNDPKLNWALKV

-2160 DPDLF
+2160 DADLF

-2171 LSKMSYSN
+2171 LSEMSYSN
-2179 LNVVEQFNP
+2179 LNIVEQFNP
-2188 LVMIDIQFNNALRL
+2188 LVMIDIQFNNSLRL

-2271 IRNLNIEDNKVS
+2271 IRNLNIDDNKVS

-2291 KLSADYALTKSFSA
+2291 KLSADYALTKNFSA

>member
-1 MLAFRFKFSVV
+1 MMV
-12 FFLIL
+12 FLI
-17 FSSKVNAQNRISLDT
+17 QR
-32 INNAVYIG
+32 
-40 EFKLQSTESFI
+40 KL
-51 SKYKYDSKL
+51 
-60 NLYLLENKLGN
+60 
-71 IASGLPLKL
+71 
-80 TPKEY
+80 
-85 REIFRK
+85 
-91 SLINNY
+91 
-97 FKEQISIL
+97 ISIQM
-105 EDENDDVN
+105 
-113 KRSLLPDLYV
+113 
-123 NSSFFE
+123 
-129 SIFGS
+129 
-134 NEIDLDIQGSV
+134 EI
-145 GLDIGGRYSKRENP
+145 
-159 SIPIRNQSNIALDFN
+159 
-174 QAISLSLNGTIGEK
+174 
-188 LNIKSNYDSQS
+188 
-199 TFDFQN
+199 
-205 LIKLDY
+205 
-211 TPNEDDI
+211 
-218 IQKIEIGNVSMPI
+218 
-231 SSSLISGA
+231 
-239 QNLFGLK
+239 
-246 TQLKFGNT
+246 
-254 TIDAVLSEQRSQ
+254 
-266 SKTLSS
+266 
-272 KSGGGQS
+272 
-279 EFNLSPLDYESN
+279 
-291 KHYFLS
+291 
-297 HYFRKNYDNS
+297 
-307 LKSYPYIDSQVRI
+307 
-320 TRIEVWIT
+320 
-328 NRSNDTENV
+328 
-337 RNLIAFQDLAEID
+337 
-350 PKFTNADKLVNNF
+350 
-363 FLSNNSDLNPYNGLN
+363 
-378 NFDPDRIGQNFLN
+378 
-391 ENIRDISNV
+391 
-400 SNGFSVGGNLFKE
+400 
-413 GSDYSILENARLLDQ
+413 
-428 SEYTLDEQL
+428 
-437 GFISLNQSLN
+437 
-447 NDEVLAVSFQYSY
+447 
-460 NGEIF
+460 
-465 QVGEFSDDGIVS
+465 
-477 VDQSQNSVTRKSLVV
+477 
-492 KLLKSN
+492 
-498 INNVRQP
+498 
-505 VWKLMMKNIYNL
+505 
-517 GANQLSMDDFR
+517 
-528 LNIYYNDPSPLNY
+528 
-541 IKAVDNNTWPSGLD
+541 
-555 KKRLLNVF
+555 
-563 ELDRLNMN
+563 
-571 GNLQE
+571 
-576 DGDGFFDAIEGITII
+576 
-591 KNQGLL
+591 
-597 IFPVIEP
+597 
-604 FGQFLF
+604 
-610 EKLRSSNNEN
+610 
-620 YDDNSTF
+620 
-627 NKNQN
+627 
-632 EYVFNELY
+632 
-640 SYGKTTAEKYFQKN
+640 
-654 KFKIVGKYKSSSSG
+654 
-668 DGIDTGEFNIPQG
+668 
-681 SVTVTAGGR
+681 
-690 LLQEGVD
+690 
-697 YIVNYQTG
+697 
-705 NVDII
+705 
-710 NQALANS
+710 
-717 NIPIEISTESN
+717 
-728 SFYNQQKRRFSGFNI
+728 
-743 EHIVSD
+743 
-749 KFKFGATLLNLSE
+749 
-762 RSVSRKSSYGFEPV
+762 
-776 NNTSFGLNATYYNE
+776 
-790 VPFLTRMAN
+790 
-799 KLPNVD
+799 
-805 TDIQSNI
+805 
-812 SIKTELAFLRS
+812 
-823 SSPRKSGYDDIA
+823 
-835 SVYIDDFEGSQNR
+835 
-848 IDLRDVQSWKLSSI
+848 
-862 PVDAPGYNFGN
+862 
-873 NDLRSGHYRAK
+873 
-884 LSWYTIDPIFY
+884 
-895 SSRRPQNISLDE
+895 
-907 ISLSSVRRIFVDEI
+907 
-921 FPEIDLYQ
+921 
-929 GESRTQ
+929 
-935 NTFDITIYPNEKGPY
+935 
-950 NNNLSSDFLN
+950 
-960 NVRNNWSG
+960 
-968 ITRKINSTNFK
+968 
-979 KTNVEYIQ
+979 
-987 FWVLD
+987 
-992 NFSDDNSQS
+992 
-1001 IEIGDLVFHLG
+1001 
-1012 NISEDILPD
+1012 
-1021 GKKQFENGLPT
+1021 
-1032 ETNNNSQ
+1032 
-1039 LSNWGITPSSQ
+1039 
-1050 SLTYAFSSLENER
+1050 
-1063 KMQDVGYDGLSD
+1063 
-1075 SEEINFYT
+1075 
-1083 NGNFSDPA
+1083 FSDPA

-1642 DKEPRFYDIEN
+1642 DKEPKFYDIEN

-1788 ISEDTDFQNSS
+1788 ISEDTNFQNSS

>member
-1 MLAFRFKFSVV
+1 MMV
-12 FFLIL
+12 FLI
-17 FSSKVNAQNRISLDT
+17 QR
-32 INNAVYIG
+32 
-40 EFKLQSTESFI
+40 KL
-51 SKYKYDSKL
+51 
-60 NLYLLENKLGN
+60 
-71 IASGLPLKL
+71 
-80 TPKEY
+80 
-85 REIFRK
+85 
-91 SLINNY
+91 
-97 FKEQISIL
+97 ISIQM
-105 EDENDDVN
+105 
-113 KRSLLPDLYV
+113 
-123 NSSFFE
+123 
-129 SIFGS
+129 
-134 NEIDLDIQGSV
+134 EI
-145 GLDIGGRYSKRENP
+145 
-159 SIPIRNQSNIALDFN
+159 
-174 QAISLSLNGTIGEK
+174 
-188 LNIKSNYDSQS
+188 
-199 TFDFQN
+199 
-205 LIKLDY
+205 
-211 TPNEDDI
+211 
-218 IQKIEIGNVSMPI
+218 
-231 SSSLISGA
+231 
-239 QNLFGLK
+239 
-246 TQLKFGNT
+246 
-254 TIDAVLSEQRSQ
+254 
-266 SKTLSS
+266 
-272 KSGGGQS
+272 
-279 EFNLSPLDYESN
+279 
-291 KHYFLS
+291 
-297 HYFRKNYDNS
+297 
-307 LKSYPYIDSQVRI
+307 
-320 TRIEVWIT
+320 
-328 NRSNDTENV
+328 
-337 RNLIAFQDLAEID
+337 
-350 PKFTNADKLVNNF
+350 
-363 FLSNNSDLNPYNGLN
+363 
-378 NFDPDRIGQNFLN
+378 
-391 ENIRDISNV
+391 
-400 SNGFSVGGNLFKE
+400 
-413 GSDYSILENARLLDQ
+413 
-428 SEYTLDEQL
+428 
-437 GFISLNQSLN
+437 
-447 NDEVLAVSFQYSY
+447 
-460 NGEIF
+460 
-465 QVGEFSDDGIVS
+465 
-477 VDQSQNSVTRKSLVV
+477 
-492 KLLKSN
+492 
-498 INNVRQP
+498 
-505 VWKLMMKNIYNL
+505 
-517 GANQLSMDDFR
+517 
-528 LNIYYNDPSPLNY
+528 
-541 IKAVDNNTWPSGLD
+541 
-555 KKRLLNVF
+555 
-563 ELDRLNMN
+563 
-571 GNLQE
+571 
-576 DGDGFFDAIEGITII
+576 
-591 KNQGLL
+591 
-597 IFPVIEP
+597 
-604 FGQFLF
+604 
-610 EKLRSSNNEN
+610 
-620 YDDNSTF
+620 
-627 NKNQN
+627 
-632 EYVFNELY
+632 
-640 SYGKTTAEKYFQKN
+640 
-654 KFKIVGKYKSSSSG
+654 
-668 DGIDTGEFNIPQG
+668 
-681 SVTVTAGGR
+681 
-690 LLQEGVD
+690 
-697 YIVNYQTG
+697 
-705 NVDII
+705 
-710 NQALANS
+710 
-717 NIPIEISTESN
+717 
-728 SFYNQQKRRFSGFNI
+728 
-743 EHIVSD
+743 
-749 KFKFGATLLNLSE
+749 
-762 RSVSRKSSYGFEPV
+762 
-776 NNTSFGLNATYYNE
+776 
-790 VPFLTRMAN
+790 
-799 KLPNVD
+799 
-805 TDIQSNI
+805 
-812 SIKTELAFLRS
+812 
-823 SSPRKSGYDDIA
+823 
-835 SVYIDDFEGSQNR
+835 
-848 IDLRDVQSWKLSSI
+848 
-862 PVDAPGYNFGN
+862 
-873 NDLRSGHYRAK
+873 
-884 LSWYTIDPIFY
+884 
-895 SSRRPQNISLDE
+895 
-907 ISLSSVRRIFVDEI
+907 
-921 FPEIDLYQ
+921 
-929 GESRTQ
+929 
-935 NTFDITIYPNEKGPY
+935 
-950 NNNLSSDFLN
+950 
-960 NVRNNWSG
+960 
-968 ITRKINSTNFK
+968 
-979 KTNVEYIQ
+979 
-987 FWVLD
+987 
-992 NFSDDNSQS
+992 
-1001 IEIGDLVFHLG
+1001 
-1012 NISEDILPD
+1012 
-1021 GKKQFENGLPT
+1021 
-1032 ETNNNSQ
+1032 
-1039 LSNWGITPSSQ
+1039 
-1050 SLTYAFSSLENER
+1050 
-1063 KMQDVGYDGLSD
+1063 
-1075 SEEINFYT
+1075 
-1083 NGNFSDPA
+1083 FSDPA

-1126 NRGATNFPDTEDVN
+1126 KRGATNFPDTEDVN

-1163 SENSPFIVDSRT
+1163 SENSPFIVDSRIS
-1175 TEIKLPNGN
+1175 EIKLPNGN

-1392 PTPTTLNSSVLT
+1392 PTPTTLNSSILT

-1432 DKILNNEAVYF
+1432 NKILNNEAVYF

-1603 ELNNLMDISENKDSI
+1603 ELNNLIDISENKDSI

-1642 DKEPRFYDIEN
+1642 DKEPKFYDIEN

-1695 FKELINNDSK
+1695 FKELINKDSK

-1788 ISEDTDFQNSS
+1788 ISEDTNFQNSS

-1858 RSESGEILGRVNTIQ
+1858 KSESGEILGRVNTIQ

-1997 ANRTYSNNF
+1997 ANRSYSNNF

-2111 PISNNPKLNWALKV
+2111 PISDNPKLNWALKV

-2171 LSKMSYSN
+2171 LSEMSYSN

-2264 LRKNMTV
+2264 FRKNMTV